1 MARTK
6 DQSFVNRYLNQY
18 QQNQKSAVSAG
29 HQAASNAASSGVQQ
43 MNATGNIEL
52 PSLYDPTEDLYGFVL
67 DQQQAQIKAQQAAAK
82 AAQKAAKEAENARE
96 QMIKDNIQNMRDVA
110 KMNRDKKKRVQK
122 IADNMASSETAT
134 LANAKKKTGI
144 LPNVLPGLTEAS
156 PYVSP
161 YDSLG
166 RPNLIGDGK
175 FVPVLQRTNESTMN
189 YTGVPARSVSKTAAV
204 QEWESPY
211 AGMTTKEKLAMREM
225 LEDAASR
232 GTEAEKLQAQKELDA
247 VEMALDNDPAY
258 IREERGKISATPEKE
273 RVEKY
278 LDPSHE
284 LTKLEEEDARSIIK
298 KYRKEVKD
306 TLGWFGLSDATEE
319 ERKRMF
325 ELSSLADN
333 LETRVSDAQAFS
345 SNAFFAIPGAEAAVD
360 TVARMHK
367 GDEYDADKDS
377 VQAFLDPI
385 RNQSPIASTAGSV
398 GGTLASYA
406 AGSQLVGAIPGVGA
420 GLQSAGQAIG
430 GTRAAQLA
438 SKVPV
443 LGKAF
448 TPEAITGILGDQLV
462 DTVLDTGAG
471 AVSSVMQGDKS
482 GAEIAADAA
491 KNFGTNL
498 AFNIGS
504 AAVLG
509 TAGDV
514 LNRWKANRA
523 VPSLE
528 DDAANQAVNMGA
540 GYEPPPSL
548 YDYADNAA
556 KAVDNSSSFSL
567 DGYIDGVPGAAS
579 DVPLPSLENAAQAA
593 QSSADDVVSA
603 WRSGTLTNAQLETL
617 KPGGVNRAAFE
628 QATGMKLPDTSSETR
643 KFLRSIDNQQAQVY
657 DEVNNMVQGGA
668 LNERTGKNAVRGMA
682 EDAEWS
688 GSGYGN
694 GDVQGR
700 VPAGGNPVLRQFL
713 TPDNAREGVFI
724 DDFGRS
730 FEGIEPGGTE
740 KRPLDVFGGG
750 RNAGGNQR
758 VFRQPVINETSKA
771 AYSRAGATTQ
781 DLVDSTN
788 SPEFFSSQLNKAIQQ
803 NKNGL
808 MVSPKTPQELAD
820 SGAITFMSR
829 DGLCGAAVTADGDIE
844 AVFRIPGGEGR
855 RLSYQML
862 ITAIDNGGNK
872 LDCYGRD
879 LVKNYNMVGF
889 EPVARVPWNPEYAPD
904 GWTYGPK
911 DVYVMKLSDGLSAD
925 AVASRLG
932 LSEAEGGFH
941 IWSKAELDTLPT
953 MDYDQALAYR
963 DSLIAADKQSAR
975 AAQSGI
981 AEAFGA
987 APPSLYDGLPESIG
1001 AMRHNPRSY
1010 AGMQAEYGTIA
1021 PGENAARVV
1030 DVPISTDGTDRVSA
1044 SARTFMEAP
1053 QTTDELVGMF
1063 EKGVEDGLFSHDVKR
1078 DADSLAKAV
1087 SAVEQ
1092 DGYQKTLEYWK
1103 GLIRDG
1109 STLNKEQIVQGQ
1121 LLYTLAAKNGDTA
1134 TAMELAGDLARIA
1147 TESGQNLQAQRLL
1160 KRMTPEGKLYYA
1172 QQTVESFNRQLK
1184 QQLGDGFQDIKI
1196 PEELARPLMEAKDAK
1211 AQNDAMQN
1219 IYQYV
1224 ADQLPTDWGTRWN
1237 AWRYLAM
1244 LSNPATHVRNV
1255 LSNAVN
1261 VPARKFKNILGAGIE
1276 RLTLEEG
1283 QRTKSIIN
1291 PLSASDRSL
1300 VKFAKNDIENV
1311 MPQLTGAQKY
1321 SDRSAIKQMVD
1332 PFKVNGTWGKNA
1344 DSGILAK
1351 GARRAADAVSGG
1363 LSSAYKFNS
1372 WALGAEDMLFKKG
1385 AYVDSLSQYL
1395 KANGIDPA
1403 KATQKQ
1409 LDAAREYAV
1418 EEALRATYTEFNS
1431 LAQAIGKLER
1441 TNLGTKV
1448 FIGGTVPFKST
1459 PLNIIRRGVRYSPV
1473 GFMESVTNGVRRLRA
1488 GEINANQ
1495 LIDNISQGLSGTA
1508 IFGLG
1513 MWLGANGIING
1524 ISPENKKEQSLKSSQ
1539 GWQNYS
1545 INLPGGG
1552 TYTIDW
1558 GGPSVMAILAGVET
1572 AKAFEKDGYGVN
1584 EALTALGNITEPMFD
1599 TTMLDGVN
1607 SAIQSATY
1615 AGSNP
1620 VTALASQAASNF
1632 VTQAI
1637 PSLSG
1642 VVARAYDPIR
1652 RTTYSDKEGAS
1663 GAFDEGKQRIM
1674 NKVPGLSESNQP
1686 YIDVWGRE
1694 QENPGGSIAGRLAY
1708 GLLSPGYYSPDRS
1721 TIADGMVEDLYE
1733 ATGDS
1738 GTLPGLFNSSV
1749 TVDGEK
1755 IKLSPENYTL
1765 AKQTK
1770 GQASLQMVE
1779 SLYDYPQYNAMDA
1792 EVQADVVKGVYHL
1805 ANDVAKYQVI
1815 PSLYDDLV
1823 SEVESGDASKS
1834 EMLAAMYFTGGAEQ
1848 VIPYLVADELTSDV
1862 RADKNAKGNSIPG
1875 SREKNFIETLLQYGY
1890 TSEEAEYLYQLLK

>member
-1 MARTK
+1 
-6 DQSFVNRYLNQY
+6 
-18 QQNQKSAVSAG
+18 
-29 HQAASNAASSGVQQ
+29 
-43 MNATGNIEL
+43 
-52 PSLYDPTEDLYGFVL
+52 
-67 DQQQAQIKAQQAAAK
+67 
-82 AAQKAAKEAENARE
+82 
-96 QMIKDNIQNMRDVA
+96 
-110 KMNRDKKKRVQK
+110 
-122 IADNMASSETAT
+122 
-134 LANAKKKTGI
+134 
-144 LPNVLPGLTEAS
+144 
-156 PYVSP
+156 
-161 YDSLG
+161 
-166 RPNLIGDGK
+166 
-175 FVPVLQRTNESTMN
+175 
-189 YTGVPARSVSKTAAV
+189 
-204 QEWESPY
+204 
-211 AGMTTKEKLAMREM
+211 
-225 LEDAASR
+225 
-232 GTEAEKLQAQKELDA
+232 
-247 VEMALDNDPAY
+247 
-258 IREERGKISATPEKE
+258 
-273 RVEKY
+273 
-278 LDPSHE
+278 
-284 LTKLEEEDARSIIK
+284 
-298 KYRKEVKD
+298 
-306 TLGWFGLSDATEE
+306 
-319 ERKRMF
+319 
-325 ELSSLADN
+325 
-333 LETRVSDAQAFS
+333 
-345 SNAFFAIPGAEAAVD
+345 
-360 TVARMHK
+360 
-367 GDEYDADKDS
+367 
-377 VQAFLDPI
+377 
-385 RNQSPIASTAGSV
+385 
-398 GGTLASYA
+398 
-406 AGSQLVGAIPGVGA
+406 
-420 GLQSAGQAIG
+420 
-430 GTRAAQLA
+430 
-438 SKVPV
+438 
-443 LGKAF
+443 
-448 TPEAITGILGDQLV
+448 
-462 DTVLDTGAG
+462 
-471 AVSSVMQGDKS
+471 
-482 GAEIAADAA
+482 
-491 KNFGTNL
+491 
-498 AFNIGS
+498 
-504 AAVLG
+504 
-509 TAGDV
+509 
-514 LNRWKANRA
+514 
-523 VPSLE
+523 
-528 DDAANQAVNMGA
+528 
-540 GYEPPPSL
+540 
-548 YDYADNAA
+548 
-556 KAVDNSSSFSL
+556 
-567 DGYIDGVPGAAS
+567 
-579 DVPLPSLENAAQAA
+579 
-593 QSSADDVVSA
+593 
-603 WRSGTLTNAQLETL
+603 
-617 KPGGVNRAAFE
+617 
-628 QATGMKLPDTSSETR
+628 MKLPDTSSETR

-657 DEVNNMVQGGA
+657 DEINNMAQGGA
-668 LNERTGKNAVRGMA
+668 LNVGERDSVLAGRPGIRDSYQDVAIGGAQSRGNSDVPERTG
-682 EDAEWS
+682 
-688 GSGYGN
+688 
-694 GDVQGR
+694 
-700 VPAGGNPVLRQFL
+700 L
-713 TPDNAREGVFI
+713 TFSAREKLNQAGITDFGMTETRDHQSFI
-724 DDFGRS
+724 DAL
-730 FEGIEPGGTE
+730 E
-740 KRPLDVFGGG
+740 
-750 RNAGGNQR
+750 AA
-758 VFRQPVINETSKA
+758 KA
-771 AYSRAGATTQ
+771 S
-781 DLVDSTN
+781 
-788 SPEFFSSQLNKAIQQ
+788 
-803 NKNGL
+803 NKNGAS
-808 MVSPKTPQELAD
+808 VDSKTLDELQ
-820 SGAITFMSR
+820 GAVAFMSK
-829 DGLCGAAVTADGDIE
+829 DGMAGGAVEANGNIT
-844 AVFRIPGGEGR
+844 AVFKNANSKGKHAGIDIAFQAVAHGGDR
-855 RLSYQML
+855 
-862 ITAIDNGGNK
+862 
-872 LDCYGRD
+872 LDCYGSF
-879 LVKNYNMVGF
+879 LANTYSQAGF
-889 EPVARVPWNPEYAPD
+889 EPVAKVSYAWGINPAMDAQVERQMAEGIITKPPD
-904 GWTYGPK
+904 IYF
-911 DVYVMKLSDGLSAD
+911 MKLRDGATAESAAD
-925 AVASRLG
+925 DLAARASKWY
-932 LSEAEGGFH
+932 SQE
-941 IWSKAELDTLPT
+941 ELDALPT

-963 DSLIAADKQSAR
+963 DSLIEADKQSAR

-987 APPSLYDGLPESIG
+987 APPSLSDGLPESIG
-1001 AMRHNPRSY
+1001 AMHHNPRSY
-1010 AGMQAEYGTIA
+1010 AGMQVEYGTIA

-1030 DVPISTDGTDRVSA
+1030 DVPISTNGTDRVSA

-1078 DADSLAKAV
+1078 DADSLARAV
-1087 SAVEQ
+1087 SKVEQ

-1103 GLIRDG
+1103 GLMRDG
-1109 STLNKEQIVQGQ
+1109 ASLNKEQIVQGQ

-1134 TAMELAGDLARIA
+1134 TAMDLAGDLARIA
-1147 TESGQNLQAQRLL
+1147 TEAGQNLQAQRLL

-1172 QQTVESFNRQLK
+1172 RQTVDSFNRQLK

-1300 VKFAKNDIENV
+1300 VEFAKNDIENV

-1321 SDRSAIKQMVD
+1321 SDRSAIKQMID

-1473 GFMESVTNGVRRLRA
+1473 GLMESVTNGVRRLRA

-1495 LIDNISQGLSGTA
+1495 FIDNISQGLSGTA

-1572 AKAFEKDGYGVN
+1572 AKAFEQDGYGIN

-1663 GAFDEGKQRIM
+1663 GAIDESKQRIM
-1674 NKVPGLSESNQP
+1674 NKVPGASTGNQP

-1694 QENPGGSIAGRLAY
+1694 QENPGGSFVGRLAY

-1721 TIADGMVEDLYE
+1721 TVADDVVDGLYE

-1738 GTLPGLFNSSV
+1738 GTLPGSFNSSV

-1770 GQASLQMVE
+1770 GQASQQMIE

-1792 EVQADVVKGVYHL
+1792 EVQADVVKGVYDL

-1823 SEVESGDASKS
+1823 SEIESVGASKS

-1848 VIPYLVADELTSDV
+1848 VIPYLVADELTSNV

-1875 SREKNFIETLLQYGY
+1875 SREKNFIETLMQNGY
-1890 TSEEAEYLYQLLK
+1890 TRGDAEALYQLLK

>member
-29 HQAASNAASSGVQQ
+29 QQAASNAASSGVQQ
-43 MNATGNIEL
+43 MNATGNIKL

-67 DQQQAQIKAQQAAAK
+67 DQQEAQLKAQQAAAK

-134 LANAKKKTGI
+134 LASAKKKTGI

-175 FVPVLQRTNESTMN
+175 FVPVLQKVEGRTME
-189 YTGVPARSVSKTAAV
+189 YTGVPARSLAKTAAV
-204 QEWESPY
+204 ERAASAY
-211 AGMTTKEKLAMREM
+211 DAMTASEKLAAAQNLSAQSQVLQNQIDA
-225 LEDAASR
+225 LEGQKIEPKMGAGAYDEEAYAIVQKNRQIVEQQEALEAQRKQVNDQISEVSDALWNDSEYAASIQ
-232 GTEAEKLQAQKELDA
+232 TEIDA
-247 VEMALDNDPAY
+247 
-258 IREERGKISATPEKE
+258 KPESQRIE
-273 RVEKY
+273 QY
-278 LDPSHE
+278 LDPSY
-284 LTKLEEEDARSIIK
+284 KLNRMEEKDAKEIADRLIK
-298 KYRKEVKD
+298 EAYDLPRNATQEQ
-306 TLGWFGLSDATEE
+306 LSDAFDKEILG
-319 ERKRMF
+319 KR
-325 ELSSLADN
+325 LIDK
-333 LETRVSDAQAFS
+333 T
-345 SNAFFAIPGAEAAVD
+345 SNAAAVSAGVASAIPFAEEADRAL
-360 TVARMHK
+360 TNWML
-367 GDEYDADKDS
+367 GEDADKYS
-377 VQAFLDPI
+377 SELPSLGNFIKGAKT
-385 RNQSPIASTAGSV
+385 QSPIAYTAGNVGGNLALYSV
-398 GGTLASYA
+398 GSSA
-406 AGSQLVGAIPGVGA
+406 ARSIPA
-420 GLQSAGQAIG
+420 LQRVGQAAAA
-430 GTRAAQLA
+430 TPAAQALQ
-438 SKVPV
+438 KVPV
-443 LGKAF
+443 LGRLGTAD
-448 TPEAITGILGDQLV
+448 AITGIYGDTLV
-462 DTVLDTGAG
+462 DLALDTVPNLGNDIA
-471 AVSSVMQGDKS
+471 AYNRQRELIDQGR
-482 GAEIAADAA
+482 AEGKTLDDMIPVLEEYQGEYLTPGGIAADTL
-491 KNFGTNL
+491 KGIGTNL
-498 AFNIGS
+498 AFNLGGELVPELLKVGGQKLRNEFASIPSLDDGAQT
-504 AAVLG
+504 AARVVG
-509 TAGDV
+509 NTD
-514 LNRWKANRA
+514 
-523 VPSLE
+523 VPSI
-528 DDAANQAVNMGA
+528 DDTAQAVRG
-540 GYEPPPSL
+540 G
-548 YDYADNAA
+548 
-556 KAVDNSSSFSL
+556 
-567 DGYIDGVPGAAS
+567 I
-579 DVPLPSLENAAQAA
+579 
-593 QSSADDVVSA
+593 DDVVSA

-628 QATGMKLPDTSSETR
+628 QATGVKLPDTSSDTR

-668 LNERTGKNAVRGMA
+668 LNERTGENAVRGMA
-682 EDAEWS
+682 EDALPVGQGMGTADGGRGKAS
-688 GSGYGN
+688 G
-694 GDVQGR
+694 GDS
-700 VPAGGNPVLRQFL
+700 VLRQFL
-713 TPDNAREGVFI
+713 TPSENINAAVER
-724 DDFGRS
+724 
-730 FEGIEPGGTE
+730 T
-740 KRPLDVFGGG
+740 
-750 RNAGGNQR
+750 
-758 VFRQPVINETSKA
+758 
-771 AYSRAGATTQ
+771 GATPLE
-781 DLVDSTN
+781 LVDTTGN
-788 SPEFFSSQLNKAIQQ
+788 PQFFSFALEQARQTNP
-803 NKNGL
+803 NGL
-808 MVSPKTPQELAD
+808 MVSGKTVEEL
-820 SGAITFMSR
+820 SQPGTVTFMSK
-829 DGLCGAAVTADGDIE
+829 DGLAGALVTADGDIE
-844 AVFRIPGGEGR
+844 AVFKNPRSSARGAGSSLLMSSIN
-855 RLSYQML
+855 
-862 ITAIDNGGNK
+862 NGGNK
-872 LDCYGRD
+872 LDCYGD
-879 LVKNYNMVGF
+879 GLVNLYAKHGF

-911 DVYVMKLSDGLSAD
+911 DVYVMKLAGGLDADG
-925 AVASRLG
+925 VAARLG
-932 LSEAEGGFH
+932 LSESDGGFH
-941 IWSKAELDTLPT
+941 RWTQEELNALPT

-963 DSLIAADKQSAR
+963 DSLIEADKQSAR

-981 AEAFGA
+981 AESFGA
-987 APPSLYDGLPESIG
+987 ASPSLSDGLPESIG
-1001 AMRHNPRSY
+1001 AMHHNPRSY
-1010 AGMQAEYGTIA
+1010 AGMQVEYGTIA

-1078 DADSLAKAV
+1078 DADSLARAV

-1092 DGYQKTLEYWK
+1092 DGYQNILTSWK
-1103 GLIRDG
+1103 NLMRTGAP
-1109 STLNKEQIVQGQ
+1109 LNKEQIVQGQ

-1172 QQTVESFNRQLK
+1172 QQTVDSFNRQLK

-1224 ADQLPTDWGTRWN
+1224 ADQLPADWGTRWN

-1255 LSNAVN
+1255 LSNVVN

-1300 VKFAKNDIENV
+1300 VEFAKNDIENV

-1344 DSGILAK
+1344 DSNILAK
-1351 GARRAADAVSGG
+1351 GARSAADAVSGS

-1431 LAQAIGKLER
+1431 MAQALGKVER
-1441 TNLGTKV
+1441 KNLVTKV
-1448 FIGGTVPFKST
+1448 FFGGVVPFKST
-1459 PLNIIRRGVRYSPV
+1459 PFNIIRRGVRYSPV
-1473 GFMESVTNGVRRLRA
+1473 GLMESVTNGVRMLRA

-1495 LIDNISQGLSGTA
+1495 FIDNISQGLSGTA

-1572 AKAFEKDGYGVN
+1572 AKAFEKDGYDFN
-1584 EALTALGNITEPMFD
+1584 EVLTALGNITEPMFD

-1620 VTALASQAASNF
+1620 VTALVSQAASNF
-1632 VTQAI
+1632 VTQAV

-1642 VVARAYDPIR
+1642 VVARAYDPVR
-1652 RTTYSDKEGAS
+1652 RTAYSDQEGAFGTIVES
-1663 GAFDEGKQRIM
+1663 KQRIM

-1694 QENPGGSIAGRLAY
+1694 QENPGGSFVGRLAY
-1708 GLLSPGYYSPDRS
+1708 GLLSPGHYSPDRS
-1721 TIADGMVEDLYE
+1721 TIADSVVEGLYE
-1733 ATGDS
+1733 TTGDS
-1738 GTLPGLFNSSV
+1738 GTLPGSFNSSV

-1770 GQASLQMVE
+1770 GQASKQMIE
-1779 SLYDYPQYNAMDA
+1779 SLYEYPRYNAMDA
-1792 EVQADVVKGVYHL
+1792 EMQADVVKGVYDL

-1815 PSLYDDLV
+1815 PSLYDGLV
-1823 SEVESGDASKS
+1823 SEIESGDASKS
-1834 EMLAAMYFTGGAEQ
+1834 ETLAAMYLTGGAEQ

-1875 SREKNFIETLLQYGY
+1875 SREKNFIETLMQNGY
-1890 TSEEAEYLYQLLK
+1890 TRGDAEALYQMLK

>member
-29 HQAASNAASSGVQQ
+29 QQAASNAASNGVQQ
-43 MNATGNIEL
+43 MNATGSIKL
-52 PSLYDPTEDLYGFVL
+52 PSLYDPTEELYGLVL
-67 DQQQAQIKAQQAAAK
+67 DQQKAQIKAQQEAAK

-134 LANAKKKTGI
+134 LASAKKKTGI

-232 GTEAEKLQAQKELDA
+232 GTEAEKLQVQKSLAQLEQDLSADEGYLRLKQKEI
-247 VEMALDNDPAY
+247 N
-258 IREERGKISATPEKE
+258 STPVGE
-273 RVEKY
+273 RVAKY
-278 LDPSHE
+278 S
-284 LTKLEEEDARSIIK
+284 AQG
-298 KYRKEVKD
+298 YQ
-306 TLGWFGLSDATEE
+306 
-319 ERKRMF
+319 M
-325 ELSSLADN
+325 DN
-333 LETRVSDAQAFS
+333 LEEKDAKKIVSEYAENHPGALWEEYATANPITAEKVMNGDVGPLTFGLFGGKYKGQDVEEIYADYKKMSDAEKEEARNVSLLGVKAENGGAIEAGALSALPAFDT
-345 SNAFFAIPGAEAAVD
+345 AADYAVRNTQEYLGLGD
-360 TVARMHK
+360 GLNPSDYMDAAR
-367 GDEYDADKDS
+367 D
-377 VQAFLDPI
+377 
-385 RNQSPIASTAGSV
+385 QSPVAYAAGNI

-420 GLQSAGQAIG
+420 GLQSAGKAIG

-448 TPEAITGILGDQLV
+448 TPESITGILGDQLV
-462 DTVLDTGAG
+462 DAVLDTGAG
-471 AVSSVMQGDKS
+471 AASSIAQGDKS

-514 LNRWKANRA
+514 LNRWKASRA
-523 VPSLE
+523 VPSLD
-528 DDAANQAVNMGA
+528 DDAVNQTVNMGA
-540 GYEPPPSL
+540 AYKPVPSL
-548 YDYADNAA
+548 DDTAQYAEAA
-556 KAVDNSSSFSL
+556 AN
-567 DGYIDGVPGAAS
+567 
-579 DVPLPSLENAAQAA
+579 DVPIPSLENAAQAA
-593 QSSADDVVSA
+593 QSGADDVVNA

-628 QATGMKLPDTSSETR
+628 QATGVKLPDTSSDTR

-657 DEVNNMVQGGA
+657 DEINNMAQGGA
-668 LNERTGKNAVRGMA
+668 LNVGERDSVLAGRPGIRDSYQDVAIGGAQSRGNSDVPERTG
-682 EDAEWS
+682 
-688 GSGYGN
+688 
-694 GDVQGR
+694 
-700 VPAGGNPVLRQFL
+700 L
-713 TPDNAREGVFI
+713 TFSAREKLNQAGITDFGMTETRDHQSFI
-724 DDFGRS
+724 DAL
-730 FEGIEPGGTE
+730 E
-740 KRPLDVFGGG
+740 
-750 RNAGGNQR
+750 AA
-758 VFRQPVINETSKA
+758 KA
-771 AYSRAGATTQ
+771 S
-781 DLVDSTN
+781 
-788 SPEFFSSQLNKAIQQ
+788 
-803 NKNGL
+803 NKNGAS
-808 MVSPKTPQELAD
+808 VDSKTLDELQ
-820 SGAITFMSR
+820 GAVAFMSK
-829 DGLCGAAVTADGDIE
+829 DGMAGGAVEANGNIT
-844 AVFRIPGGEGR
+844 AVFKNANSKGKHAGIDIAFQAVAHGGDR
-855 RLSYQML
+855 
-862 ITAIDNGGNK
+862 
-872 LDCYGRD
+872 LDCYGSF
-879 LVKNYNMVGF
+879 LANTYSQAGF
-889 EPVARVPWNPEYAPD
+889 EPVAKVSYAWGINPAMDAQVERQMAEGIITKPPD
-904 GWTYGPK
+904 IYF
-911 DVYVMKLSDGLSAD
+911 MKLRDGATAESAAD
-925 AVASRLG
+925 DLAARASKWY
-932 LSEAEGGFH
+932 SQE
-941 IWSKAELDTLPT
+941 ELDALPT

-987 APPSLYDGLPESIG
+987 VSPSLSDGLPESIG

-1010 AGMQAEYGTIA
+1010 AGMQVEYGTIA

-1030 DVPISTDGTDRVSA
+1030 DVPISTNGTDRVSA

-1078 DADSLAKAV
+1078 DADSLARAV
-1087 SAVEQ
+1087 SKVEQ

-1103 GLIRDG
+1103 GLMRDG
-1109 STLNKEQIVQGQ
+1109 ASLNKEQIVQGQ

-1134 TAMELAGDLARIA
+1134 TAMDLAGDLARIA

-1172 QQTVESFNRQLK
+1172 QQTVDSFNRQLK

-1291 PLSASDRSL
+1291 PLSASDRDL

-1321 SDRSAIKQMVD
+1321 SDRSAIKQMID

-1372 WALGAEDMLFKKG
+1372 WALGAEDMLFKRS
-1385 AYVDSLSQYL
+1385 AYVDSLAGYL
-1395 KANGIDPA
+1395 KAHNIDPA

-1473 GFMESVTNGVRRLRA
+1473 GLMESVTNGVRRLRA

-1495 LIDNISQGLSGTA
+1495 FIDNISQGLSGTA

-1572 AKAFEKDGYGVN
+1572 AKAFEQDGYGIN

-1663 GAFDEGKQRIM
+1663 GAIDESKQRIM

-1694 QENPGGSIAGRLAY
+1694 QENPGGSFVGRLAY
-1708 GLLSPGYYSPDRS
+1708 GLLSHGYYSPDRS
-1721 TIADGMVEDLYE
+1721 TVADDVVDGLYE

-1738 GTLPGLFNSSV
+1738 GTLPGSFNSSV

-1770 GQASLQMVE
+1770 GQASQQMIE

-1792 EVQADVVKGVYHL
+1792 EVQADVVKGVYDL

-1823 SEVESGDASKS
+1823 SEIESGGASKS

-1848 VIPYLVADELTSDV
+1848 VIPYLVADELTSNV

-1875 SREKNFIETLLQYGY
+1875 SREKNFIETLMQNGY
-1890 TSEEAEYLYQLLK
+1890 TRGDAEALYQLLK

>member
-1 MARTK
+1 MART
-6 DQSFVNRYLNQY
+6 DQQAFLDAYLGGGISANRSKV
-18 QQNQKSAVSAG
+18 KSAGSTGAAAMKAG
-29 HQAASNAASSGVQQ
+29 ANTS
-43 MNATGNIEL
+43 L
-52 PSLYDPTEDLYGFVL
+52 PSLYDFTDDAAQVGMAYVEAAQK
-67 DQQQAQIKAQQAAAK
+67 QQEAAAK
-82 AAQKAAKEAENARE
+82 AAQQAAKEAENASE

-134 LANAKKKTGI
+134 LASAKKKTGI

-232 GTEAEKLQAQKELDA
+232 GTEAEKLQVQKSLAQLEQDLSADEGYLSLKQKEI
-247 VEMALDNDPAY
+247 N
-258 IREERGKISATPEKE
+258 STPVGE
-273 RVEKY
+273 RVAKY
-278 LDPSHE
+278 S
-284 LTKLEEEDARSIIK
+284 AQG
-298 KYRKEVKD
+298 YQ
-306 TLGWFGLSDATEE
+306 
-319 ERKRMF
+319 M
-325 ELSSLADN
+325 DN
-333 LETRVSDAQAFS
+333 LEEKDAKKIVSEYAENHPGALWEEYATANPITAERVMNGDVGPLTFGLFGGKYKGQDVEEIYADYKKMSDAEKEEARNVSLLGVKVENGGAIEAGALSALPAFDT
-345 SNAFFAIPGAEAAVD
+345 AADYAVRN
-360 TVARMHK
+360 TQEYLGL
-367 GDEYDADKDS
+367 GDGLNPSDYMDAVRD
-377 VQAFLDPI
+377 
-385 RNQSPIASTAGSV
+385 QSPVAYAAGNI

-438 SKVPV
+438 SKAPV
-443 LGKAF
+443 IGKAF

-471 AVSSVMQGDKS
+471 AASSIAQGDKS

-556 KAVDNSSSFSL
+556 KAVDNNSSFSL
-567 DGYIDGVPGAAS
+567 DGYIDGVPGAAN
-579 DVPLPSLENAAQAA
+579 DVPLPSLENAVQAA
-593 QSSADDVVSA
+593 QGGADDVVNA

-628 QATGMKLPDTSSETR
+628 QATGVKLPDTSSETR
-643 KFLRSIDNQQAQVY
+643 RVLRGVSPEQTKIGTVDNLSGFADVVDDVFNGKASFNKTIVIGQTPDVYQSLGASPLNITIEPSTLYKIAYPEGYLNGKHNLGIPALKMLPVQIDNPVAILKSKTQP
-657 DEVNNMVQGGA
+657 NSFII
-668 LNERTGKNAVRGMA
+668 LT
-682 EDAEWS
+682 EWV
-688 GSGYGN
+688 
-694 GDVQGR
+694 DTQGR
-700 VPAGGNPVLRQFL
+700 
-713 TPDNAREGVFI
+713 
-724 DDFGRS
+724 
-730 FEGIEPGGTE
+730 
-740 KRPLDVFGGG
+740 
-750 RNAGGNQR
+750 
-758 VFRQPVINETSKA
+758 PVIIPLHL
-771 AYSRAGATTQ
+771 
-781 DLVDSTN
+781 D
-788 SPEFFSSQLNKAIQQ
+788 
-803 NKNGL
+803 KNG
-808 MVSPKTPQELAD
+808 
-820 SGAITFMSR
+820 AIS
-829 DGLCGAAVTADGDIE
+829 VE
-844 AVFRIPGGEGR
+844 
-855 RLSYQML
+855 
-862 ITAIDNGGNK
+862 NK
-872 LDCYGRD
+872 
-879 LVKNYNMVGF
+879 
-889 EPVARVPWNPEYAPD
+889 
-904 GWTYGPK
+904 
-911 DVYVMKLSDGLSAD
+911 
-925 AVASRLG
+925 VASAYGHNHVSSLLGENNQNVLWTKGNEDIDQLLSHRLQ
-932 LSEAEGGFH
+932 LPQAVVD
-941 IWSKAELDTLPT
+941 DTLVSNYSIPT
-953 MDYDQALAYR
+953 LERNVNAQQIP
-963 DSLIAADKQSAR
+963 SLEPDMSAGTV
-975 AAQSGI
+975 AGN
-981 AEAFGA
+981 

-1010 AGMQAEYGTIA
+1010 AGMQVEYGTIA

-1087 SAVEQ
+1087 SAIEQ
-1092 DGYQKTLEYWK
+1092 DGYQNILTSWK
-1103 GLIRDG
+1103 NLMRTGA
-1109 STLNKEQIVQGQ
+1109 SLNKEQIVQGQ

-1147 TESGQNLQAQRLL
+1147 TEAGQNLQAQRLL

-1172 QQTVESFNRQLK
+1172 QQTVDSFNRQLK

-1196 PEELARPLMEAKDAK
+1196 PEELVRPLMEATDAK

-1291 PLSASDRSL
+1291 PLSASDRDL

-1363 LSSAYKFNS
+1363 LSSVYKFNS

-1473 GFMESVTNGVRRLRA
+1473 GLMESVTNGVRRLRA

-1495 LIDNISQGLSGTA
+1495 FIDNISQGLSGTA
-1508 IFGLG
+1508 ILGLG

-1572 AKAFEKDGYGVN
+1572 AKAFEQDGYGIN

-1663 GAFDEGKQRIM
+1663 GAIDESKQRIM
-1674 NKVPGLSESNQP
+1674 NKVPGASTGNQP

-1694 QENPGGSIAGRLAY
+1694 QENPGGSFVGRLAY

-1721 TIADGMVEDLYE
+1721 TVADDVVEGLYE

-1738 GTLPGLFNSSV
+1738 GTLPGSFNSSV

-1770 GQASLQMVE
+1770 GKASQQMIE

-1792 EVQADVVKGVYHL
+1792 EVQADVVKGVYDL
-1805 ANDVAKYQVI
+1805 ANDVAKYQAI
-1815 PSLYDDLV
+1815 PSLYDELV
-1823 SEVESGDASKS
+1823 SDIESGDASKS

-1862 RADKNAKGNSIPG
+1862 RADKNTKGNSIPG
-1875 SREKNFIETLLQYGY
+1875 SREKNFIETLMQNGY
-1890 TSEEAEYLYQLLK
+1890 TRGDAEALYQLLK

>member
-29 HQAASNAASSGVQQ
+29 QQAASNAASSGVQQ

-67 DQQQAQIKAQQAAAK
+67 DQQEAQLKAQQAAAK
-82 AAQKAAKEAENARE
+82 AAQQAQEKAQKEAQERAKEA
-96 QMIKDNIQNMRDVA
+96 
-110 KMNRDKKKRVQK
+110 
-122 IADNMASSETAT
+122 ASESSAASTASNP
-134 LANAKKKTGI
+134 LANRLSQTRAQSKVAEEKQPKK
-144 LPNVLPGLTEAS
+144 GLFST
-156 PYVSP
+156 
-161 YDSLG
+161 
-166 RPNLIGDGK
+166 IGDWVSEGLSALSGGNK
-175 FVPVLQRTNESTMN
+175 DAENKASTSGSA
-189 YTGVPARSVSKTAAV
+189 GVPARSLAKTAAV
-204 QEWESPY
+204 ERPASAY
-211 AGMTTKEKLAMREM
+211 DAMTVTEKLTAAQQLFDQVQALQSQIDALERQKVEPKTGAGAYDEEAYSIIQKNRQIVEQQDALEARRKQLNDQLSDVDDALWADPEYINAMQAEITSKS
-225 LEDAASR
+225 EDER
-232 GTEAEKLQAQKELDA
+232 IAQ
-247 VEMALDNDPAY
+247 
-258 IREERGKISATPEKE
+258 
-273 RVEKY
+273 Y
-278 LDPSHE
+278 LDPSYK
-284 LTKLEEEDARSIIK
+284 LNKLEEEDAKEIASALVDRSNSIG
-298 KYRKEVKD
+298 RKNADMDARQEAQDLFD
-306 TLGWFGLSDATEE
+306 TAQRLYSKTSNAQAVAAGVLDAIPFFREATDALSGKINEQLYPGE
-319 ERKRMF
+319 ERPSAGDSF
-325 ELSSLADN
+325 QN
-333 LETRVSDAQAFS
+333 LQT
-345 SNAFFAIPGAEAAVD
+345 
-360 TVARMHK
+360 
-367 GDEYDADKDS
+367 
-377 VQAFLDPI
+377 
-385 RNQSPIASTAGSV
+385 QSPVAYAGGNI
-398 GGTLASYA
+398 GGNLALYA
-406 AGSQLVGAIPGVGA
+406 AGSAAARSIPALQRVGEAAAATPA
-420 GLQSAGQAIG
+420 AQAI
-430 GTRAAQLA
+430 Q
-438 SKVPV
+438 KIPV
-443 LGKAF
+443 LGRLGTAD
-448 TPEAITGILGDQLV
+448 AITGIYGDTLV
-462 DTVLDTGAG
+462 DLALDTVPRLGNDILAYNQQQDVINQGLSAG
-471 AVSSVMQGDKS
+471 KTMDEIIPSLEEYQGEYLTP
-482 GAEIAADAA
+482 GGIAADTL
-491 KNFGTNL
+491 KGIGTNL
-498 AFNIGS
+498 AFN
-504 AAVLG
+504 LG
-509 TAGDV
+509 GELVPELLKAGGRN
-514 LNRWKANRA
+514 LQQAL
-523 VPSLE
+523 VPSL
-528 DDAANQAVNMGA
+528 DAGADAARIAQG
-540 GYEPPPSL
+540 S
-548 YDYADNAA
+548 
-556 KAVDNSSSFSL
+556 VD
-567 DGYIDGVPGAAS
+567 
-579 DVPLPSLENAAQAA
+579 EAAQAA
-593 QSSADDVVSA
+593 YNEVTNGGVYNGSQAVDDARRAVASNPANGAGSGGNGGQSQFGGANGAGPDFRPGEAGAFAPGDIPPERVTNPDLETAFDLTSAERAAAANSGKDLRSSTTRNIKALYDDFDSGRISSAD
-603 WRSGTLTNAQLETL
+603 
-617 KPGGVNRAAFE
+617 F
-628 QATGMKLPDTSSETR
+628 
-643 KFLRSIDNQQAQVY
+643 
-657 DEVNNMVQGGA
+657 
-668 LNERTGKNAVRGMA
+668 
-682 EDAEWS
+682 
-688 GSGYGN
+688 
-694 GDVQGR
+694 
-700 VPAGGNPVLRQFL
+700 
-713 TPDNAREGVFI
+713 
-724 DDFGRS
+724 
-730 FEGIEPGGTE
+730 
-740 KRPLDVFGGG
+740 
-750 RNAGGNQR
+750 
-758 VFRQPVINETSKA
+758 
-771 AYSRAGATTQ
+771 
-781 DLVDSTN
+781 
-788 SPEFFSSQLNKAIQQ
+788 
-803 NKNGL
+803 
-808 MVSPKTPQELAD
+808 
-820 SGAITFMSR
+820 
-829 DGLCGAAVTADGDIE
+829 
-844 AVFRIPGGEGR
+844 
-855 RLSYQML
+855 
-862 ITAIDNGGNK
+862 
-872 LDCYGRD
+872 
-879 LVKNYNMVGF
+879 
-889 EPVARVPWNPEYAPD
+889 
-904 GWTYGPK
+904 
-911 DVYVMKLSDGLSAD
+911 
-925 AVASRLG
+925 
-932 LSEAEGGFH
+932 
-941 IWSKAELDTLPT
+941 
-953 MDYDQALAYR
+953 
-963 DSLIAADKQSAR
+963 SAR
-975 AAQSGI
+975 AREIARAMVNEDDFTFTNMDDALREVRNVAKGQKLYVGDTELNELLSVSGAKSLSDFNRRFGTQLTRDRQYI
-981 AEAFGA
+981 ALDQIDNELYWRYAGGTDTNPAEAFWSVVDGIKGNGA
-987 APPSLYDGLPESIG
+987 KSFDQAGYDEAVDYYRDLIERFDRYQREPGSSGVEYAAYADDIPSLYQPYGANADLSINDLPESMLNDALPSLYDGLPESIG

-1030 DVPISTDGTDRVSA
+1030 DVPISTNGTDRVSA

-1078 DADSLAKAV
+1078 DADSLARAV

-1092 DGYQKTLEYWK
+1092 DGYQNILASWK
-1103 GLIRDG
+1103 NLMRTGAA
-1109 STLNKEQIVQGQ
+1109 LNKEQIVQGQ

-1172 QQTVESFNRQLK
+1172 QQTVDSFNRQLK
-1184 QQLGDGFQDIKI
+1184 QQLGDGFQDIEI
-1196 PEELARPLMEAKDAK
+1196 PEELARTLMDAKDAK

-1291 PLSASDRSL
+1291 PLSASDREL
-1300 VKFAKNDIENV
+1300 VNFAKSDIENV

-1344 DSGILAK
+1344 DSNILAK
-1351 GARRAADAVSGG
+1351 GARNAADAVSGG

-1372 WALGAEDMLFKKG
+1372 WALGAEDMLFKKS

-1409 LDAAREYAV
+1409 LDAARGYAV

-1448 FIGGTVPFKST
+1448 FFGGVVPFKST
-1459 PLNIIRRGVRYSPV
+1459 PFNIIRRGVRYSPV
-1473 GFMESVTNGVRRLRA
+1473 GLIESVTRGVRRLRA

-1495 LIDNISQGLSGTA
+1495 FIDNISQGLSGSA

-1572 AKAFEKDGYGVN
+1572 AKAFEQDGYGIN

-1663 GAFDEGKQRIM
+1663 GAIDESKQRIM

-1694 QENPGGSIAGRLAY
+1694 QENPGGSFVGRLAY
-1708 GLLSPGYYSPDRS
+1708 GLLSLGYYSPDRS
-1721 TIADGMVEDLYE
+1721 TIADSVVESLYE

-1738 GTLPGLFNSSV
+1738 GTLPGSFNSSV

-1770 GQASLQMVE
+1770 GQASKQMIE
-1779 SLYDYPQYNAMDA
+1779 SLYEYPQYNAMDA
-1792 EVQADVVKGVYHL
+1792 EMQADVVKGVYDL

-1815 PSLYDDLV
+1815 PSLYDGLV
-1823 SEVESGDASKS
+1823 SEIESGDASKS
-1834 EMLAAMYFTGGAEQ
+1834 ETLAAMYLTGGAEQ

-1875 SREKNFIETLLQYGY
+1875 SKEKNFIETLMQNGY
-1890 TSEEAEYLYQLLK
+1890 TRGDAEALYQLLK

>member
-1 MARTK
+1 MART
-6 DQSFVNRYLNQY
+6 DQQAFLDAYLGGGISANRSKV
-18 QQNQKSAVSAG
+18 KSAGSTG
-29 HQAASNAASSGVQQ
+29 TAA
-43 MNATGNIEL
+43 MNAGANVSL
-52 PSLYDPTEDLYGFVL
+52 PSLYDFTDDVTQVGMAYVEAAQK
-67 DQQQAQIKAQQAAAK
+67 QQEAAAK
-82 AAQKAAKEAENARE
+82 AAQQAQEKAQKEAQERAKEA
-96 QMIKDNIQNMRDVA
+96 
-110 KMNRDKKKRVQK
+110 
-122 IADNMASSETAT
+122 ASESSAAPTASNP
-134 LANAKKKTGI
+134 LANRLSQTRAQSNVTEEEQPKK
-144 LPNVLPGLTEAS
+144 GLLST
-156 PYVSP
+156 
-161 YDSLG
+161 
-166 RPNLIGDGK
+166 IGDWVSEGLSALSGGNK
-175 FVPVLQRTNESTMN
+175 DAENKASTSGSA
-189 YTGVPARSVSKTAAV
+189 GVPARSLAKTAAV
-204 QEWESPY
+204 ERPASAY
-211 AGMTTKEKLAMREM
+211 DAMTVTEKLTAAQQLSEQVQALQSQIDALERQKVEPKTGAGAYDEEAYSIIHKNRQIVEQQDALEARRKQLNDQLSDVDDALWADPEYINAMQ
-225 LEDAASR
+225 
-232 GTEAEKLQAQKELDA
+232 AEITSKSENERIAQ
-247 VEMALDNDPAY
+247 
-258 IREERGKISATPEKE
+258 
-273 RVEKY
+273 Y
-278 LDPSHE
+278 LDPSYK
-284 LTKLEEEDARSIIK
+284 LNKLEEKDAKEIIK
-298 KYRKEVKD
+298 RYRKEAAD
-306 TLGWFGLSDATEE
+306 TAWWFSGATDEQRRE
-319 ERKRMF
+319 ALDK
-325 ELSSLADN
+325 ELIATD
-333 LETRVSDAQAFS
+333 LETKVSDLYAFESNFAFS
-345 SNAFFAIPGAEAAVD
+345 VPGVEAVTNAVVKA
-360 TVARMHK
+360 HK
-367 GDEYDADKDS
+367 GDDYDPNEDS
-377 VQAFLDPI
+377 VQAFLAPT
-385 RNQSPIASTAGSV
+385 RAQSPIASTAGSV
-398 GGTLASYA
+398 AGNLASYA

-430 GTRAAQLA
+430 GTRAAQFA
-438 SKVPV
+438 SKAPV

-514 LNRWKANRA
+514 LNRWKASRA
-523 VPSLE
+523 VPPLE
-528 DDAANQAVNMGA
+528 DGAVNQAVNMGTA
-540 GYEPPPSL
+540 YKPVTGL
-548 YDYADNAA
+548 DDTAQYAE
-556 KAVDNSSSFSL
+556 
-567 DGYIDGVPGAAS
+567 AS
-579 DVPLPSLENAAQAA
+579 ANDVPIPSLENAAQAA
-593 QSSADDVVSA
+593 QGGADDVVNA

-643 KFLRSIDNQQAQVY
+643 QLLRQP
-657 DEVNNMVQGGA
+657 
-668 LNERTGKNAVRGMA
+668 A
-682 EDAEWS
+682 EIPSLEPDM
-688 GSGYGN
+688 
-694 GDVQGR
+694 
-700 VPAGGNPVLRQFL
+700 PAGTVAAGN
-713 TPDNAREGVFI
+713 
-724 DDFGRS
+724 
-730 FEGIEPGGTE
+730 
-740 KRPLDVFGGG
+740 
-750 RNAGGNQR
+750 
-758 VFRQPVINETSKA
+758 
-771 AYSRAGATTQ
+771 
-781 DLVDSTN
+781 
-788 SPEFFSSQLNKAIQQ
+788 
-803 NKNGL
+803 
-808 MVSPKTPQELAD
+808 
-820 SGAITFMSR
+820 
-829 DGLCGAAVTADGDIE
+829 
-844 AVFRIPGGEGR
+844 
-855 RLSYQML
+855 
-862 ITAIDNGGNK
+862 
-872 LDCYGRD
+872 
-879 LVKNYNMVGF
+879 
-889 EPVARVPWNPEYAPD
+889 
-904 GWTYGPK
+904 
-911 DVYVMKLSDGLSAD
+911 
-925 AVASRLG
+925 
-932 LSEAEGGFH
+932 
-941 IWSKAELDTLPT
+941 
-953 MDYDQALAYR
+953 
-963 DSLIAADKQSAR
+963 
-975 AAQSGI
+975 
-981 AEAFGA
+981 

-1010 AGMQAEYGTIA
+1010 AGMQVEYGTIA

-1030 DVPISTDGTDRVSA
+1030 DVPISTNGTDRVSA

-1078 DADSLAKAV
+1078 DADSLARAV

-1092 DGYQKTLEYWK
+1092 DGYQNILTSWK
-1103 GLIRDG
+1103 NLMRTGA
-1109 STLNKEQIVQGQ
+1109 SLNKEQIVQGQ

-1172 QQTVESFNRQLK
+1172 QQTVDSFNRQLK

-1224 ADQLPTDWGTRWN
+1224 ADQLPADWGTRWN

-1300 VKFAKNDIENV
+1300 VEFANNDIENV

-1344 DSGILAK
+1344 DSNILAK
-1351 GARRAADAVSGG
+1351 GARSAADAVSGG

-1431 LAQAIGKLER
+1431 MAQALGKLER
-1441 TNLGTKV
+1441 KNIVTKV
-1448 FIGGTVPFKST
+1448 FFGGVVPFKST
-1459 PLNIIRRGVRYSPV
+1459 PFNIIRRGIRYSPV
-1473 GFMESVTNGVRRLRA
+1473 GLMESVTNGVRRLRA

-1495 LIDNISQGLSGTA
+1495 FIDNISQGLSGTA

-1572 AKAFEKDGYGVN
+1572 AKAFEKDGYDFN
-1584 EALTALGNITEPMFD
+1584 EVLTALGNITEPMFD

-1607 SAIQSATY
+1607 GAIQSATY

-1620 VTALASQAASNF
+1620 VTALVSQAASNF

-1642 VVARAYDPIR
+1642 VVARAYDPVR
-1652 RTTYSDKEGAS
+1652 RTAYSDQEGAF
-1663 GAFDEGKQRIM
+1663 GTIDESKQRIM

-1694 QENPGGSIAGRLAY
+1694 QENPGGSFVGRLAY

-1721 TIADGMVEDLYE
+1721 TVADGMAEDLYE

-1738 GTLPGLFNSSV
+1738 GTLPGSFNSSV

-1770 GQASLQMVE
+1770 GQASKQMIE
-1779 SLYDYPQYNAMDA
+1779 SLYEYPQYNAMDA
-1792 EVQADVVKGVYHL
+1792 EVQADVVKGVYDL

-1823 SEVESGDASKS
+1823 SEIESGDASKS
-1834 EMLAAMYFTGGAEQ
+1834 EMLAAMYLTGGAEQ
-1848 VIPYLVADELTSDV
+1848 VIPYLVADELTSNV

-1875 SREKNFIETLLQYGY
+1875 SREKNFIETLMQNGY
-1890 TSEEAEYLYQLLK
+1890 TRGDAEALYQLLK

>member
-29 HQAASNAASSGVQQ
+29 QQAASSAASSGVHQ
-43 MNATGNIEL
+43 MNATGSIKI

-82 AAQKAAKEAENARE
+82 AAQKAAQKA
-96 QMIKDNIQNMRDVA
+96 QNQAVEDAAQEMRDKA
-110 KMNRDKKKRVQK
+110 KMFRDKRKTVSK
-122 IADNMASSETAT
+122 IAGNMPASSAPS
-134 LANAKKKTGI
+134 LSSAQKKTGVSA
-144 LPNVLPGLTEAS
+144 NVLPGLTEAS
-156 PYVSP
+156 PYVAP

-166 RPNLIGDGK
+166 RPNFIGDGK

-211 AGMTTKEKLAMREM
+211 AGMTTKEKLATREI
-225 LEDAASR
+225 LEDMASR
-232 GTEAEKLQAQKELDA
+232 GTEAEKMRAQRSLAQLEQDLATDEGYLKLKQKEIDSTPVGERVAKYSAPGHQMDKIEEKDA
-247 VEMALDNDPAY
+247 KKIVSEYAEEHPGALWEEYATANPITAEKVMDGDVGPLTFGLFGGKYKGQDVEEIYADYQKMSDSEKEEARSVSLLGIKAENGGAIEAGALSALPAFDMAANYAVKNTQEYLGLDNA
-258 IREERGKISATPEKE
+258 
-273 RVEKY
+273 
-278 LDPSHE
+278 LQPSDYM
-284 LTKLEEEDARSIIK
+284 DA
-298 KYRKEVKD
+298 
-306 TLGWFGLSDATEE
+306 
-319 ERKRMF
+319 
-325 ELSSLADN
+325 
-333 LETRVSDAQAFS
+333 AQ
-345 SNAFFAIPGAEAAVD
+345 D
-360 TVARMHK
+360 
-367 GDEYDADKDS
+367 
-377 VQAFLDPI
+377 
-385 RNQSPIASTAGSV
+385 QSPVAYAAGNI

-406 AGSQLVGAIPGVGA
+406 AGAKLVSAIPGVGA

-448 TPEAITGILGDQLV
+448 TPEAITGILSDQLV

-471 AVSSVMQGDKS
+471 AASSIAQGDKS

-498 AFNIGS
+498 ALNIGS

-514 LNRWKANRA
+514 LNRWKVSRA

-528 DDAANQAVNMGA
+528 DDAVNQAVNMGA

-548 YDYADNAA
+548 YDYVDDAA
-556 KAVDNSSSFSL
+556 KAVDNNSAFSL
-567 DGYIDGVPGAAS
+567 NGYIDGVPGAAN

-593 QSSADDVVSA
+593 QSGADDVVSA
-603 WRSGTLTNAQLETL
+603 WRSGTLTNAQLDTL
-617 KPGGVNRAAFE
+617 KPGGANRVGFE
-628 QATGMKLPDTSSETR
+628 QATGVKLPDTSSETR
-643 KFLRSIDNQQAQVY
+643 KFLRSIDNQRAQVY
-657 DEVNNMVQGGA
+657 DEVNNMAQGGA
-668 LNERTGKNAVRGMA
+668 LNERTGENAVRGMG
-682 EDAEWS
+682 EDALS
-688 GSGYGN
+688 LGQRMGTADGGRGQAFG
-694 GDVQGR
+694 GDS
-700 VPAGGNPVLRQFL
+700 VLRQFL
-713 TPDNAREGVFI
+713 TPSDNI
-724 DDFGRS
+724 
-730 FEGIEPGGTE
+730 
-740 KRPLDVFGGG
+740 
-750 RNAGGNQR
+750 NAAVER
-758 VFRQPVINETSKA
+758 T
-771 AYSRAGATTQ
+771 GATPLE
-781 DLVDSTN
+781 LVDTTGN
-788 SPEFFSSQLNKAIQQ
+788 PQFFSFALEQARQTNP
-803 NKNGL
+803 NGL
-808 MVSPKTPQELAD
+808 MVSGKTVEEL
-820 SGAITFMSR
+820 SQPGTVTFMSK
-829 DGLCGAAVTADGDIE
+829 DGLAGALVTADGDIE
-844 AVFRIPGGEGR
+844 AVFKNPR
-855 RLSYQML
+855 S
-862 ITAIDNGGNK
+862 TARGAGSSLLMSSINNGGNK
-872 LDCYGRD
+872 LDCYGD
-879 LVKNYNMVGF
+879 GLVNLYAKHGF

-911 DVYVMKLSDGLSAD
+911 DVYVMKLAGGLDADG
-925 AVASRLG
+925 VAARLG
-932 LSEAEGGFH
+932 LSESDGGFH
-941 IWSKAELDTLPT
+941 RWTQEELNALPI
-953 MDYDQALAYR
+953 MDYDQALSYR
-963 DSLIAADKQSAR
+963 DSLIAAEKQAL
-975 AAQSGI
+975 
-981 AEAFGA
+981 
-987 APPSLYDGLPESIG
+987 PDLPESIG

-1010 AGMQAEYGTIA
+1010 SGMQVEYGTIA

-1030 DVPISTDGTDRVSA
+1030 DVPISTNGTDRVSA

-1078 DADSLAKAV
+1078 DADSLARAV

-1092 DGYQKTLEYWK
+1092 DGYQNILTSWK
-1103 GLIRDG
+1103 NLMRTGA
-1109 STLNKEQIVQGQ
+1109 SPNKEQIVQGQ

-1172 QQTVESFNRQLK
+1172 QQTVDSFNRQLK

-1283 QRTKSIIN
+1283 QQTKSIIN
-1291 PLSASDRSL
+1291 PLSASDRDL

-1321 SDRSAIKQMVD
+1321 SDRSAIKQMID

-1473 GFMESVTNGVRRLRA
+1473 GLMESVTNGVRRLRA

-1495 LIDNISQGLSGTA
+1495 FIDNISQGLSGTA

-1558 GGPSVMAILAGVET
+1558 GGPSVMAVLAGVET
-1572 AKAFEKDGYGVN
+1572 AKAFEQEGYGIN

-1663 GAFDEGKQRIM
+1663 GAFDEGKQRMM

-1694 QENPGGSIAGRLAY
+1694 QENPGGSFAGRLAY

-1721 TIADGMVEDLYE
+1721 TVADAMVEDLYE

-1738 GTLPGLFNSSV
+1738 GMLPGSFNSSV

-1770 GQASLQMVE
+1770 GQASLQMIE

-1792 EVQADVVKGVYHL
+1792 EVQADVVKGVYDL
-1805 ANDVAKYQVI
+1805 ANDVTKYQAI

-1823 SEVESGDASKS
+1823 SEIESGEASKS

-1848 VIPYLVADELTSDV
+1848 VIPYLVADELTSNV

-1875 SREKNFIETLLQYGY
+1875 SREKNFIETLMQYGY
-1890 TSEEAEYLYQLLK
+1890 TRGDAEALYQLLK

>member
-29 HQAASNAASSGVQQ
+29 QQAASNAASSGVQQ
-43 MNATGNIEL
+43 MNATGNIEI
-52 PSLYDPTEDLYGFVL
+52 PSLYDPTEELYGLVL
-67 DQQQAQIKAQQAAAK
+67 EQQQAQIKAQQAAAK
-82 AAQKAAKEAENARE
+82 AAQKEPEKQQKEQEKQAELDASIASLGVTSTKTATAPAAKQADTGKQKKATTTTATTAKGKYAVSKAKVPTRGRDLPNTIRNSTHGRLVTGESEDKSVKTTSAIPNYSALSTEEKKAALSSLEQRAAAVQAALRKIGDSDEAGSSVAERKQSLEAMAEDVSRNIRAAENALNNDPE
-96 QMIKDNIQNMRDVA
+96 YI
-110 KMNRDKKKRVQK
+110 
-122 IADNMASSETAT
+122 S
-134 LANAKKKTGI
+134 
-144 LPNVLPGLTEAS
+144 
-156 PYVSP
+156 
-161 YDSLG
+161 
-166 RPNLIGDGK
+166 
-175 FVPVLQRTNESTMN
+175 
-189 YTGVPARSVSKTAAV
+189 
-204 QEWESPY
+204 
-211 AGMTTKEKLAMREM
+211 KEK
-225 LEDAASR
+225 S
-232 GTEAEKLQAQKELDA
+232 
-247 VEMALDNDPAY
+247 
-258 IREERGKISATPEKE
+258 KISAVPQKE
-273 RVEKY
+273 RIEKY
-278 LDPSHE
+278 LDPSYK
-284 LTKLEEEDARSIIK
+284 LSKLEQKDARDIAKSLVDESN
-298 KYRKEVKD
+298 KYYAKR
-306 TLGWFGLSDATEE
+306 GATAEQREE
-319 ERKRMF
+319 ASMKRYYAQ
-325 ELSSLADN
+325 LLISKTSN
-333 LETRVSDAQAFS
+333 LQAVG
-345 SNAFFAIPGAEAAVD
+345 AGVLDAIPLFKEGVDKLSGWANEKLYPGEDLPTAADVFQNAQ
-360 TVARMHK
+360 T
-367 GDEYDADKDS
+367 
-377 VQAFLDPI
+377 
-385 RNQSPIASTAGSV
+385 QSPIAYTGGNIGGNLALYSAGSAV
-398 GGTLASYA
+398 ARG
-406 AGSQLVGAIPGVGA
+406 IPA
-420 GLQSAGQAIG
+420 FQKIGQAAAATPVAQAVQKLPAVG
-430 GTRAAQLA
+430 RLGTADALA
-438 SKVPV
+438 
-443 LGKAF
+443 
-448 TPEAITGILGDQLV
+448 GIVGDTSV
-462 DTVLDTGAG
+462 DLVLDTAPLLFNDVYKYARQQETVNRGLDEG
-471 AVSSVMQGDKS
+471 LTKE
-482 GAEIAADAA
+482 EIAPMVEEYYGEYLTPGSIAGDIA
-491 KNFGTNL
+491 KNVGTNL
-498 AFNIGS
+498 AFNLGGEILPDLVKAGGS
-504 AAVLG
+504 KLKNAF
-509 TAGDV
+509 
-514 LNRWKANRA
+514 N
-523 VPSLE
+523 
-528 DDAANQAVNMGA
+528 
-540 GYEPPPSL
+540 PPPSL
-548 YDYADNAA
+548 YDYVDDAA
-556 KAVDNSSSFSL
+556 KAAGGVDDAAQAAGKTAPFSL
-567 DGYIDGVPGAAS
+567 NDFDTPAPGS
-579 DVPLPSLENAAQAA
+579 VNDTPLPTLENVAQAA
-593 QSSADDVVSA
+593 QSGADDVVSA

-628 QATGMKLPDTSSETR
+628 QATGVKLPDTSSDTR

-657 DEVNNMVQGGA
+657 DEINNMAQGGA
-668 LNERTGKNAVRGMA
+668 LNERTGENAVRGMA
-682 EDAEWS
+682 ENAEP
-688 GSGYGN
+688 GRDGAGN

-713 TPDNAREGVFI
+713 TPSEN
-724 DDFGRS
+724 
-730 FEGIEPGGTE
+730 
-740 KRPLDVFGGG
+740 
-750 RNAGGNQR
+750 
-758 VFRQPVINETSKA
+758 INEAIKRS
-771 AYSRAGATTQ
+771 GATPME
-781 DLVDSTN
+781 LVDTTGN
-788 SPEFFSSQLNKAIQQ
+788 PQFFSFALEQARQTNP
-803 NKNGL
+803 NGL
-808 MVSPKTPQELAD
+808 MVSGKTVEEL
-820 SGAITFMSR
+820 SQPGTVTFMSK
-829 DGLCGAAVTADGDIE
+829 DGLAGALVTADGDIE
-844 AVFRIPGGEGR
+844 AVFKNPRSNARGAGSS
-855 RLSYQML
+855 LL
-862 ITAIDNGGNK
+862 LNAVNNGGTK
-872 LDCYGRD
+872 LDCYGD
-879 LVKNYNMVGF
+879 GLVYLYNRHGF

-911 DVYVMKLSDGLSAD
+911 DVYVMKLSDGLDAE

-932 LSEAEGGFH
+932 KAEAEGGFH
-941 IWSKAELDTLPT
+941 IWSKAELDALPT

-981 AEAFGA
+981 AEVFGA
-987 APPSLYDGLPESIG
+987 ASPSLYDGLPESIG

-1078 DADSLAKAV
+1078 NADSLARAV

-1092 DGYQKTLEYWK
+1092 DGYQNILASWK
-1103 GLIRDG
+1103 NLMRTGAAP
-1109 STLNKEQIVQGQ
+1109 NKEQIVQGQ

-1147 TESGQNLQAQRLL
+1147 TEAGQNLQAQRLL

-1172 QQTVESFNRQLK
+1172 QQTVDSFNRQLK

-1196 PEELARPLMEAKDAK
+1196 PEELARPLMKAKDAK

-1291 PLSASDRSL
+1291 PLSASDRDL

-1321 SDRSAIKQMVD
+1321 SDRSAIKQMID

-1372 WALGAEDMLFKKG
+1372 WALGAEDMLFKRS
-1385 AYVDSLSQYL
+1385 AYVDSLAGYL
-1395 KANGIDPA
+1395 KAQNIDPA

-1473 GFMESVTNGVRRLRA
+1473 GLMESVTNGVRRLRA

-1495 LIDNISQGLSGTA
+1495 FIDNISQGLSGTA

-1572 AKAFEKDGYGVN
+1572 AKAFEQDGYGIN

-1663 GAFDEGKQRIM
+1663 GAIDESKQRIT

-1694 QENPGGSIAGRLAY
+1694 QENPGGSFVGRLAY

-1721 TIADGMVEDLYE
+1721 TIADSVVEGLYE
-1733 ATGDS
+1733 TTGDS
-1738 GTLPGLFNSSV
+1738 GTLPGSFNSSV

-1770 GQASLQMVE
+1770 GQASKQMIE
-1779 SLYDYPQYNAMDA
+1779 SMYEYPQCNAMDA
-1792 EVQADVVKGVYHL
+1792 EMQADVVKGVYDL

-1823 SEVESGDASKS
+1823 SEIESGEASKS

-1848 VIPYLVADELTSDV
+1848 VIPYLVADELTSNV

-1875 SREKNFIETLLQYGY
+1875 SREKNFIETLMQYGY
-1890 TSEEAEYLYQLLK
+1890 TRGDAEALYQLLK

>member
-1 MARTK
+1 MART
-6 DQSFVNRYLNQY
+6 DQQAFLDAYLGGGISANRNKV
-18 QQNQKSAVSAG
+18 KSAGSTG
-29 HQAASNAASSGVQQ
+29 TAA
-43 MNATGNIEL
+43 MNAGANTSL
-52 PSLYDPTEDLYGFVL
+52 PSLYDLTDDAAQVGMAYVEAAQK
-67 DQQQAQIKAQQAAAK
+67 QQEAAAK
-82 AAQKAAKEAENARE
+82 AAQQAAKEAENARE

-134 LANAKKKTGI
+134 LASAKKKTGI

-166 RPNLIGDGK
+166 SPNLIGDGK
-175 FVPVLQRTNESTMN
+175 FVPVLQKVEGRTME
-189 YTGVPARSVSKTAAV
+189 YTGVPARSLAKTAAV
-204 QEWESPY
+204 ERPASAY
-211 AGMTTKEKLAMREM
+211 DAMTTSEKLTAAQNLSAQAQALQKQIDA
-225 LEDAASR
+225 LERQKIEPKTGAGAYDEEAYAIVQKNRQIVEQQEALEAQRKQVNDQISEVSDALWNDPEYAASIQ
-232 GTEAEKLQAQKELDA
+232 TEIDA
-247 VEMALDNDPAY
+247 
-258 IREERGKISATPEKE
+258 KPESQRIE
-273 RVEKY
+273 QY
-278 LDPSHE
+278 LDPSYK
-284 LTKLEEEDARSIIK
+284 LNKLEEEDAKKIADRLIK
-298 KYRKEVKD
+298 EAYDVPRGA
-306 TLGWFGLSDATEE
+306 TQGQLSDAFDKEVLGRRLNEKISNAAAISAGVVSAIPFAEE
-319 ERKRMF
+319 ADRA
-325 ELSSLADN
+325 LSNWLLGENAEKYQEDIPSLENFVEGAKTQSPVAFTAGNIGGN
-333 LETRVSDAQAFS
+333 LALYSVGSSAARSIPALQRVGEAAAATPVAQA
-345 SNAFFAIPGAEAAVD
+345 
-360 TVARMHK
+360 
-367 GDEYDADKDS
+367 
-377 VQAFLDPI
+377 
-385 RNQSPIASTAGSV
+385 
-398 GGTLASYA
+398 
-406 AGSQLVGAIPGVGA
+406 
-420 GLQSAGQAIG
+420 LQ
-430 GTRAAQLA
+430 
-438 SKVPV
+438 KVPV
-443 LGKAF
+443 LGRLGTAD
-448 TPEAITGILGDQLV
+448 AITGIYGDTLV
-462 DTVLDTGAG
+462 DLALDTVPNLRNDIA
-471 AVSSVMQGDKS
+471 AYNRQQELIDQGR
-482 GAEIAADAA
+482 AEGKTLDDMIPMPEEYQGEYLTPGGIAADTL
-491 KNFGTNL
+491 KGIGTNL
-498 AFNIGS
+498 AFN
-504 AAVLG
+504 LG
-509 TAGDV
+509 GELVPELLKAGGRN
-514 LNRWKANRA
+514 LRQASTP
-523 VPSLE
+523 VPSL
-528 DDAANQAVNMGA
+528 DDGVEA
-540 GYEPPPSL
+540 
-548 YDYADNAA
+548 AA
-556 KAVDNSSSFSL
+556 KAVGNTNVPSL
-567 DGYIDGVPGAAS
+567 DDAAQAAARTVN
-579 DVPLPSLENAAQAA
+579 DAPLPSLENAAQAA
-593 QSSADDVVSA
+593 QGGADDVVNA
-603 WRSGTLTNAQLETL
+603 WRSGTLTNAQIETL

-628 QATGMKLPDTSSETR
+628 QATGVKLPDTSSETR

-657 DEVNNMVQGGA
+657 DEINNMAQGGA
-668 LNERTGKNAVRGMA
+668 LNERTGENAVRGMA
-682 EDAEWS
+682 EDAERS
-688 GSGYGN
+688 GAGAGN

-713 TPDNAREGVFI
+713 TPSEN
-724 DDFGRS
+724 
-730 FEGIEPGGTE
+730 
-740 KRPLDVFGGG
+740 
-750 RNAGGNQR
+750 
-758 VFRQPVINETSKA
+758 INEAIKRS
-771 AYSRAGATTQ
+771 GATPME
-781 DLVDSTN
+781 LVDTTGN
-788 SPEFFSSQLNKAIQQ
+788 PQFFSFALEQARQTNP
-803 NKNGL
+803 NGL
-808 MVSPKTPQELAD
+808 MVSGKTVEEL
-820 SGAITFMSR
+820 SQPGTVTFMSK
-829 DGLCGAAVTADGDIE
+829 DGLTGALVTADGDIE
-844 AVFRIPGGEGR
+844 AVFKNPRSSARGAGSS
-855 RLSYQML
+855 LL
-862 ITAIDNGGNK
+862 LNAINNGGTK
-872 LDCYGRD
+872 LDCYGD
-879 LVKNYNMVGF
+879 GLVYLYNRHGF

-911 DVYVMKLSDGLSAD
+911 DVYVMKLSNGLSAD

-941 IWSKAELDTLPT
+941 IWSKAELDELPT

-987 APPSLYDGLPESIG
+987 ASPSLSDGLPESIG

-1030 DVPISTDGTDRVSA
+1030 DVPISTDGTDQVSA

-1063 EKGVEDGLFSHDVKR
+1063 EKGVEDGLFSHNVKR
-1078 DADSLAKAV
+1078 DADSLARAV
-1087 SAVEQ
+1087 SKVEQ
-1092 DGYQKTLEYWK
+1092 DGYQKTLEYWN
-1103 GLIRDG
+1103 GLMRDG
-1109 STLNKEQIVQGQ
+1109 ASLNKEQIVQGQ
-1121 LLYTLAAKNGDTA
+1121 LLYTLAAKNGDTE
-1134 TAMELAGDLARIA
+1134 TAMKLAGDLARIA
-1147 TESGQNLQAQRLL
+1147 TETGQNLQAQRLL

-1172 QQTVESFNRQLK
+1172 QQTVDSFNRQLK

-1261 VPARKFKNILGAGIE
+1261 IPARKFKNILGAGIE

-1291 PLSASDRSL
+1291 PLSASDRDL

-1321 SDRSAIKQMVD
+1321 SDRSAIKQMID

-1473 GFMESVTNGVRRLRA
+1473 GLMESVTNGVRRLRA

-1495 LIDNISQGLSGTA
+1495 FIDNISQGLSGTA

-1572 AKAFEKDGYGVN
+1572 AKAFEQDGYGIN

-1652 RTTYSDKEGAS
+1652 RTTYSDGDGAEATFGES
-1663 GAFDEGKQRIM
+1663 VQRIK

-1694 QENPGGSIAGRLAY
+1694 QENPGGSFVGRLAY

-1721 TIADGMVEDLYE
+1721 TVADGVVEGLYE

-1738 GTLPGLFNSSV
+1738 GTLPGSFNSSV

-1770 GQASLQMVE
+1770 GQASNQMIE
-1779 SLYDYPQYNAMDA
+1779 SLYDYPQYNMADT
-1792 EVQADVVKGVYHL
+1792 EVQADVVKGVYDL
-1805 ANDVAKYQVI
+1805 ANDVAKYQVV
-1815 PSLYDDLV
+1815 PSLYDELV
-1823 SEVESGDASKS
+1823 SDIESGDASKS
-1834 EMLAAMYFTGGAEQ
+1834 EMLAAMYLTGGAEQ
-1848 VIPYLVADELTSDV
+1848 VIPYLVADELTSNV

-1875 SREKNFIETLLQYGY
+1875 SREKNFIETLMQNGY
-1890 TSEEAEYLYQLLK
+1890 TRGDAEALYQLLK

>member
-6 DQSFVNRYLNQY
+6 DQSFVNAYLNQY
-18 QQNQKSAVSAG
+18 QQNQKNAVSSG
-29 HQAASNAASSGVQQ
+29 QQAASNAASGGVRQI
-43 MNATGNIEL
+43 NATGNIKL

-67 DQQQAQIKAQQAAAK
+67 EQQKAQIKAQQAAAK
-82 AAQKAAKEAENARE
+82 AAQKAQEKAQKEAQERAKEA
-96 QMIKDNIQNMRDVA
+96 
-110 KMNRDKKKRVQK
+110 
-122 IADNMASSETAT
+122 ASESSATSTASNP
-134 LANAKKKTGI
+134 LANRLSQTRAQSKVTEEEHPKK
-144 LPNVLPGLTEAS
+144 GLFST
-156 PYVSP
+156 
-161 YDSLG
+161 
-166 RPNLIGDGK
+166 IGDWVSEGLSALSGGNK
-175 FVPVLQRTNESTMN
+175 DAENKAGTSGSA
-189 YTGVPARSVSKTAAV
+189 GVPARSLAKTAAV
-204 QEWESPY
+204 ERPASAY
-211 AGMTTKEKLAMREM
+211 DAMTVTEKLTAAQQLSEQVQALQSQIDALERQKVEPKTGAGAYDEEAYSIIQKNRQIVEQQDALEARRKQLNDQLSDVDDALWADPEYINAMQ
-225 LEDAASR
+225 
-232 GTEAEKLQAQKELDA
+232 AEITSKSENERIAQ
-247 VEMALDNDPAY
+247 
-258 IREERGKISATPEKE
+258 
-273 RVEKY
+273 Y
-278 LDPSHE
+278 LDPSYK
-284 LTKLEEEDARSIIK
+284 LNKLEEEDAKEIASALVDRSNSIG
-298 KYRKEVKD
+298 RKNADMDARQEAQDLFD
-306 TLGWFGLSDATEE
+306 TAQRLYSKTSNATAVAAGFLDAIPFFREAMDALSGKINEQLYPGE
-319 ERKRMF
+319 ERPSVGDSF
-325 ELSSLADN
+325 QN
-333 LETRVSDAQAFS
+333 LQT
-345 SNAFFAIPGAEAAVD
+345 
-360 TVARMHK
+360 
-367 GDEYDADKDS
+367 
-377 VQAFLDPI
+377 
-385 RNQSPIASTAGSV
+385 QSPVAYAGGNI
-398 GGTLASYA
+398 GGNLALYA
-406 AGSQLVGAIPGVGA
+406 AGSAAARSIPALQRVGEAAAATPA
-420 GLQSAGQAIG
+420 AQAI
-430 GTRAAQLA
+430 Q
-438 SKVPV
+438 KIPV
-443 LGKAF
+443 LGRLGTAD
-448 TPEAITGILGDQLV
+448 AITGIYGDTLV
-462 DTVLDTGAG
+462 DLALDTVPRLGNDILAYNQQQDVINQGLSAG
-471 AVSSVMQGDKS
+471 KTMDEIIPSLEEYQGEYLTP
-482 GAEIAADAA
+482 GGIAADTL
-491 KNFGTNL
+491 KGVGTNL
-498 AFNIGS
+498 AFNLGGELVPELLKAGGRNLQQAIEPS
-504 AAVLG
+504 AALNG
-509 TAGDV
+509 GAETAARAIG
-514 LNRWKANRA
+514 NAN
-523 VPSLE
+523 VPI
-528 DDAANQAVNMGA
+528 V
-540 GYEPPPSL
+540 
-548 YDYADNAA
+548 
-556 KAVDNSSSFSL
+556 
-567 DGYIDGVPGAAS
+567 
-579 DVPLPSLENAAQAA
+579 ENAAQAA
-593 QSSADDVVSA
+593 QSAADDVVNA
-603 WRSGTLTNAQLETL
+603 WRSGTLTNAQLDTL

-628 QATGMKLPDTSSETR
+628 QTTGVKLPDTSSETR

-657 DEVNNMVQGGA
+657 DEVTNMAQGGA
-668 LNERTGKNAVRGMA
+668 LNERTGENAVRGMA
-682 EDAEWS
+682 ENAEP
-688 GSGYGN
+688 GRDGAGN

-713 TPDNAREGVFI
+713 TPSEN
-724 DDFGRS
+724 
-730 FEGIEPGGTE
+730 
-740 KRPLDVFGGG
+740 
-750 RNAGGNQR
+750 
-758 VFRQPVINETSKA
+758 INEAIKRS
-771 AYSRAGATTQ
+771 GATPME
-781 DLVDSTN
+781 LVDTTGN
-788 SPEFFSSQLNKAIQQ
+788 PQFFSFALEQARQTNP
-803 NKNGL
+803 NGL
-808 MVSPKTPQELAD
+808 MVSGKTVEEL
-820 SGAITFMSR
+820 SQPGTVTFMSK
-829 DGLCGAAVTADGDIE
+829 DGLAGALVTADGDIE
-844 AVFRIPGGEGR
+844 AVFKKPRSNARGAGSS
-855 RLSYQML
+855 LL
-862 ITAIDNGGNK
+862 LNAVNNGGTK
-872 LDCYGRD
+872 LDCYGD
-879 LVKNYNMVGF
+879 GLVYLYNRHGF

-911 DVYVMKLSDGLSAD
+911 DVYVMKLSDGLDAE

-932 LSEAEGGFH
+932 KAEAEGGFH
-941 IWSKAELDTLPT
+941 IWSKAELAALPT

-981 AEAFGA
+981 AEVFGA
-987 APPSLYDGLPESIG
+987 ASPSLSDGLPESIG

-1010 AGMQAEYGTIA
+1010 AGMQVEYGTIA

-1030 DVPISTDGTDRVSA
+1030 DVPISTNGTDRVSA

-1078 DADSLAKAV
+1078 DADSLARAV

-1092 DGYQKTLEYWK
+1092 DGYQNILTSWK
-1103 GLIRDG
+1103 NLMRTGAAP
-1109 STLNKEQIVQGQ
+1109 NKEQIVQGQ

-1172 QQTVESFNRQLK
+1172 QQTVDSFNRQLK
-1184 QQLGDGFQDIKI
+1184 QQLGDGFQDIEI
-1196 PEELARPLMEAKDAK
+1196 PEELARTLMDAKDAK
-1211 AQNDAMQN
+1211 AQNDAMHN

-1291 PLSASDRSL
+1291 PLSASDREL
-1300 VKFAKNDIENV
+1300 VNFAKSDIENV

-1344 DSGILAK
+1344 DSNILAK
-1351 GARRAADAVSGG
+1351 GARNAADAVSGG

-1372 WALGAEDMLFKKG
+1372 WALGAEDMLFKKS

-1409 LDAAREYAV
+1409 LDAARGYAV

-1448 FIGGTVPFKST
+1448 FFGGVVPFKST
-1459 PLNIIRRGVRYSPV
+1459 PFNIIRRGVRYSPV
-1473 GFMESVTNGVRRLRA
+1473 GLIESVTRGVRRLRA

-1495 LIDNISQGLSGTA
+1495 FIDNISQGLSGSA

-1513 MWLGANGIING
+1513 MWLGSNGFING

-1572 AKAFEKDGYGVN
+1572 AKAFEQDGYGIN

-1663 GAFDEGKQRIM
+1663 GAIDESKQRIM
-1674 NKVPGLSESNQP
+1674 NKVPGLSERNQP

-1694 QENPGGSIAGRLAY
+1694 QENPGGSFVGRLAY

-1721 TIADGMVEDLYE
+1721 TIADSVVEGLYE

-1738 GTLPGLFNSSV
+1738 GTLPGSFNSSV

-1770 GQASLQMVE
+1770 GQASMQMIE
-1779 SLYDYPQYNAMDA
+1779 SLYEYPQYNAMDA
-1792 EVQADVVKGVYHL
+1792 EMQADVVKGVYDL

-1815 PSLYDDLV
+1815 PSLYDGLV
-1823 SEVESGDASKS
+1823 SEIESGDASKS
-1834 EMLAAMYFTGGAEQ
+1834 ETLAAMYLTGGAEQ

-1875 SREKNFIETLLQYGY
+1875 SKEKNFIETLMQNGY
-1890 TSEEAEYLYQLLK
+1890 TRGDAEALYQLLK

>member
-1 MARTK
+1 MPHGGSPGPRTSREALDK
-6 DQSFVNRYLNQY
+6 ELIATDLET
-18 QQNQKSAVSAG
+18 KVS
-29 HQAASNAASSGVQQ
+29 
-43 MNATGNIEL
+43 
-52 PSLYDPTEDLYGFVL
+52 DLYAF
-67 DQQQAQIKAQQAAAK
+67 
-82 AAQKAAKEAENARE
+82 
-96 QMIKDNIQNMRDVA
+96 
-110 KMNRDKKKRVQK
+110 
-122 IADNMASSETAT
+122 
-134 LANAKKKTGI
+134 
-144 LPNVLPGLTEAS
+144 
-156 PYVSP
+156 
-161 YDSLG
+161 
-166 RPNLIGDGK
+166 
-175 FVPVLQRTNESTMN
+175 ESN
-189 YTGVPARSVSKTAAV
+189 
-204 QEWESPY
+204 
-211 AGMTTKEKLAMREM
+211 
-225 LEDAASR
+225 
-232 GTEAEKLQAQKELDA
+232 
-247 VEMALDNDPAY
+247 
-258 IREERGKISATPEKE
+258 
-273 RVEKY
+273 
-278 LDPSHE
+278 
-284 LTKLEEEDARSIIK
+284 
-298 KYRKEVKD
+298 
-306 TLGWFGLSDATEE
+306 F
-319 ERKRMF
+319 
-325 ELSSLADN
+325 
-333 LETRVSDAQAFS
+333 AFS
-345 SNAFFAIPGAEAAVD
+345 VPGVEAVTNAVVKA
-360 TVARMHK
+360 HK
-367 GDEYDADKDS
+367 GDDYDPNEDS
-377 VQAFLDPI
+377 VQAFLAPT
-385 RNQSPIASTAGSV
+385 RAQSPIASTAGSV
-398 GGTLASYA
+398 AGNLASYA

-420 GLQSAGQAIG
+420 GLQSAGKAIG

-438 SKVPV
+438 SKAPV
-443 LGKAF
+443 IGKAF

-556 KAVDNSSSFSL
+556 KAVDNNSSFSL
-567 DGYIDGVPGAAS
+567 DGYIDGVPGAAN
-579 DVPLPSLENAAQAA
+579 DVPLPSLENAVQAA
-593 QSSADDVVSA
+593 QGSADDVVNA

-628 QATGMKLPDTSSETR
+628 QATGVKLPDTSSETR

-657 DEVNNMVQGGA
+657 DEINNMAQGGA
-668 LNERTGKNAVRGMA
+668 LNVGERDSVLAGRPGIRDSYQDVAIGGAQSRGNSDVPERTG
-682 EDAEWS
+682 
-688 GSGYGN
+688 
-694 GDVQGR
+694 
-700 VPAGGNPVLRQFL
+700 L
-713 TPDNAREGVFI
+713 TFSAREKLNQAGITDFGMTETRDHQSFI
-724 DDFGRS
+724 DAL
-730 FEGIEPGGTE
+730 E
-740 KRPLDVFGGG
+740 
-750 RNAGGNQR
+750 AA
-758 VFRQPVINETSKA
+758 KA
-771 AYSRAGATTQ
+771 S
-781 DLVDSTN
+781 
-788 SPEFFSSQLNKAIQQ
+788 
-803 NKNGL
+803 NKNGAS
-808 MVSPKTPQELAD
+808 VDSKTLDELQ
-820 SGAITFMSR
+820 GAVAFMSK
-829 DGLCGAAVTADGDIE
+829 DGMAGGAVEANGNIT
-844 AVFRIPGGEGR
+844 AVFKNANSKGKHAGIDIAFQAVAHGGDR
-855 RLSYQML
+855 
-862 ITAIDNGGNK
+862 
-872 LDCYGRD
+872 LDCYGSF
-879 LVKNYNMVGF
+879 LANTYSQAGF
-889 EPVARVPWNPEYAPD
+889 EPVAKVSYAWGINPAMDAQVERQMAEGIITKPPD
-904 GWTYGPK
+904 IYF
-911 DVYVMKLSDGLSAD
+911 MKLRDGATAESAAD
-925 AVASRLG
+925 DLAARASKWY
-932 LSEAEGGFH
+932 SQE
-941 IWSKAELDTLPT
+941 ELDALPT

-963 DSLIAADKQSAR
+963 DSLIEADKQSAR

-987 APPSLYDGLPESIG
+987 APPSLSDGLPESIG
-1001 AMRHNPRSY
+1001 AMHHNPRSY
-1010 AGMQAEYGTIA
+1010 AGMQVEYGTIA

-1030 DVPISTDGTDRVSA
+1030 DVPISTNGTDRVSA

-1078 DADSLAKAV
+1078 DADSLARAV
-1087 SAVEQ
+1087 SKVEQ

-1103 GLIRDG
+1103 GLMRDG
-1109 STLNKEQIVQGQ
+1109 ASLNKEQIVQGQ

-1134 TAMELAGDLARIA
+1134 TAMDLAGDLARIA
-1147 TESGQNLQAQRLL
+1147 TEAGQNLQAQRLL

-1172 QQTVESFNRQLK
+1172 RQTVDSFNRQLK
-1184 QQLGDGFQDIKI
+1184 QQLGEGFQDIEI
-1196 PEELARPLMEAKDAK
+1196 PEELARTLMDAKDAK

-1224 ADQLPTDWGTRWN
+1224 ADQLPADWGTRWN

-1291 PLSASDRSL
+1291 PLSASDRDL

-1321 SDRSAIKQMVD
+1321 SDRSAIKQMID

-1372 WALGAEDMLFKKG
+1372 WALGAEDMLFKRS
-1385 AYVDSLSQYL
+1385 AYVDSLAGYL
-1395 KANGIDPA
+1395 KAHNIDPA

-1473 GFMESVTNGVRRLRA
+1473 GLMESVTNGVRRLRA

-1495 LIDNISQGLSGTA
+1495 FIDNISQGLSGTA

-1572 AKAFEKDGYGVN
+1572 AKAFEQDGYGIN

-1615 AGSNP
+1615 AGSKP

-1663 GAFDEGKQRIM
+1663 GAIDESKQRIM

-1694 QENPGGSIAGRLAY
+1694 QENPGGSFVGRLAY

-1721 TIADGMVEDLYE
+1721 TVADDVVDGLYE

-1738 GTLPGLFNSSV
+1738 GTLPGSFNSSV

-1770 GQASLQMVE
+1770 GQASQQMIE

-1792 EVQADVVKGVYHL
+1792 EVQADVVKGVYDL
-1805 ANDVAKYQVI
+1805 ANDVAKYQVV
-1815 PSLYDDLV
+1815 PSLYDELV
-1823 SEVESGDASKS
+1823 SDIESGDASKS
-1834 EMLAAMYFTGGAEQ
+1834 EMLAAMYLTGGAEQ
-1848 VIPYLVADELTSDV
+1848 VIPYLVGDSYISQATEMKREDTGEEDARLSNSELYSTIFGIEGMSTEEQARQYMNHVSGDTV
-1862 RADKNAKGNSIPG
+1862 DKVYEAGGYDLVAKYAKLNALRSSMETQNQANDIYFLDYLGYSRAEKMVLFRILWPKAKTNPW
-1875 SREKNFIETLLQYGY
+1875 
-1890 TSEEAEYLYQLLK
+1890 A

>member
-29 HQAASNAASSGVQQ
+29 QQAASNAASSGVQQ
-43 MNATGNIEL
+43 MNATGNIEI
-52 PSLYDPTEDLYGFVL
+52 PSLYDPTEELYGLVL
-67 DQQQAQIKAQQAAAK
+67 EQQKAQIKVQQAAAK
-82 AAQKAAKEAENARE
+82 AAQKAQEKAQKEAQERAKEA
-96 QMIKDNIQNMRDVA
+96 
-110 KMNRDKKKRVQK
+110 
-122 IADNMASSETAT
+122 ASESSAT
-134 LANAKKKTGI
+134 SAASNPLANRLSQTRAQSKVTEEEQPKK
-144 LPNVLPGLTEAS
+144 GLLST
-156 PYVSP
+156 
-161 YDSLG
+161 
-166 RPNLIGDGK
+166 IGDWVSEGLSALSGSNK
-175 FVPVLQRTNESTMN
+175 DAENKASTSGSA
-189 YTGVPARSVSKTAAV
+189 GVPARSLAKTAAV
-204 QEWESPY
+204 ERPASAY
-211 AGMTTKEKLAMREM
+211 DAMTVTEKLTAAQQLSEQVQALQSQIDALERQKVEPKTGAGAYDEEAYSIIQKNRQIVEQQDALEARRKQLNEQLSDVDDALWADPEYINAMQ
-225 LEDAASR
+225 
-232 GTEAEKLQAQKELDA
+232 TEITSKSENERIAQ
-247 VEMALDNDPAY
+247 
-258 IREERGKISATPEKE
+258 
-273 RVEKY
+273 Y
-278 LDPSHE
+278 LDPSYK
-284 LTKLEEEDARSIIK
+284 LNKLEEEDAREIIK
-298 KYRKEVKD
+298 RYRKEAAD
-306 TLGWFGLSDATEE
+306 TAWWFSGATDEQ
-319 ERKRMF
+319 RKEALDK
-325 ELSSLADN
+325 ELIATD
-333 LETRVSDAQAFS
+333 LETKVSDLYAFESNFAFS
-345 SNAFFAIPGAEAAVD
+345 VPGVEAVTNAVVKA
-360 TVARMHK
+360 HK
-367 GDEYDADKDS
+367 GDDYDPNEDS

-385 RNQSPIASTAGSV
+385 RKQSPIASTAGSV

-406 AGSQLVGAIPGVGA
+406 AGSAAARSIPA
-420 GLQSAGQAIG
+420 LQRVGQAAAA
-430 GTRAAQLA
+430 TPAAQA
-438 SKVPV
+438 IQKIPV
-443 LGKAF
+443 LGRLGTAD
-448 TPEAITGILGDQLV
+448 AITGIYGDTLV
-462 DTVLDTGAG
+462 DLALDTVPRLGNDILAYNQQQDAINQGLSAG
-471 AVSSVMQGDKS
+471 KTMDEIIPSLEEYQGEYLTP
-482 GAEIAADAA
+482 GGIAADTL
-491 KNFGTNL
+491 KGIGTNL
-498 AFNIGS
+498 AFN
-504 AAVLG
+504 LG
-509 TAGDV
+509 GELVPELLKAGGRN
-514 LNRWKANRA
+514 LHQAL
-523 VPSLE
+523 VPSL
-528 DDAANQAVNMGA
+528 DAGADAARIAQG
-540 GYEPPPSL
+540 S
-548 YDYADNAA
+548 
-556 KAVDNSSSFSL
+556 VD
-567 DGYIDGVPGAAS
+567 
-579 DVPLPSLENAAQAA
+579 EAAQAA
-593 QSSADDVVSA
+593 YNEVTNGGVYNGSQAVDDARRAVASNPANGAGSGGNGGQSQFGRANGAGPDFRPGEAGAFAPGDIPPERVTNPDLETAFDLTSAERAAAANSGKDLRSSTTRNIKALYDDFDSGRISSAD
-603 WRSGTLTNAQLETL
+603 
-617 KPGGVNRAAFE
+617 F
-628 QATGMKLPDTSSETR
+628 
-643 KFLRSIDNQQAQVY
+643 
-657 DEVNNMVQGGA
+657 
-668 LNERTGKNAVRGMA
+668 
-682 EDAEWS
+682 
-688 GSGYGN
+688 
-694 GDVQGR
+694 
-700 VPAGGNPVLRQFL
+700 
-713 TPDNAREGVFI
+713 
-724 DDFGRS
+724 
-730 FEGIEPGGTE
+730 
-740 KRPLDVFGGG
+740 
-750 RNAGGNQR
+750 
-758 VFRQPVINETSKA
+758 
-771 AYSRAGATTQ
+771 
-781 DLVDSTN
+781 
-788 SPEFFSSQLNKAIQQ
+788 
-803 NKNGL
+803 
-808 MVSPKTPQELAD
+808 
-820 SGAITFMSR
+820 
-829 DGLCGAAVTADGDIE
+829 
-844 AVFRIPGGEGR
+844 
-855 RLSYQML
+855 
-862 ITAIDNGGNK
+862 
-872 LDCYGRD
+872 
-879 LVKNYNMVGF
+879 
-889 EPVARVPWNPEYAPD
+889 
-904 GWTYGPK
+904 
-911 DVYVMKLSDGLSAD
+911 
-925 AVASRLG
+925 
-932 LSEAEGGFH
+932 
-941 IWSKAELDTLPT
+941 
-953 MDYDQALAYR
+953 
-963 DSLIAADKQSAR
+963 SAR
-975 AAQSGI
+975 AREIARTMVNEDDFTFTNMDDALREVRNVAKGQKLYVGDTELNELLSVSGAKSLSDFNRRFGTQLTRDRQYI
-981 AEAFGA
+981 ALDQIDNELYWRYAGGTDTNPAEAFWSVVDGIKGNGA
-987 APPSLYDGLPESIG
+987 KSFDQAGYDEAVDYYRDLIERFDRYQREPGSVGVEYAAYADDIPSLYQPYGANADLSINDLPESMLNDALPSLYDGLPESIG

-1010 AGMQAEYGTIA
+1010 AGMQVEYGTIA

-1030 DVPISTDGTDRVSA
+1030 DVPISTNGTDRVSA

-1078 DADSLAKAV
+1078 DADSLARAV
-1087 SAVEQ
+1087 SKVEQ

-1103 GLIRDG
+1103 GLMRDG
-1109 STLNKEQIVQGQ
+1109 ASLNKEQIVQGQ

-1172 QQTVESFNRQLK
+1172 QQTVDSFNRQLK
-1184 QQLGDGFQDIKI
+1184 QQLGDGFQDIEI
-1196 PEELARPLMEAKDAK
+1196 PEELARTLMDAKDAK
-1211 AQNDAMQN
+1211 AQNDAMHN

-1291 PLSASDRSL
+1291 PLSASDREL
-1300 VKFAKNDIENV
+1300 VNFAKSDIENV

-1344 DSGILAK
+1344 DSNILAK
-1351 GARRAADAVSGG
+1351 GARNAADAVSGG

-1372 WALGAEDMLFKKG
+1372 WALGAEDMLFKKS

-1409 LDAAREYAV
+1409 LDAARGYAV

-1448 FIGGTVPFKST
+1448 FFGGVVPFKST
-1459 PLNIIRRGVRYSPV
+1459 PFNIIRRGVRYSPV
-1473 GFMESVTNGVRRLRA
+1473 GLIESVTRGVRRLRA

-1495 LIDNISQGLSGTA
+1495 FIDNISQGLSGSA

-1513 MWLGANGIING
+1513 MWLGSNGFING

-1572 AKAFEKDGYGVN
+1572 AKAFEQDGYGIN

-1663 GAFDEGKQRIM
+1663 GAIDESKQRIM
-1674 NKVPGLSESNQP
+1674 NKVPGLSERNQP

-1694 QENPGGSIAGRLAY
+1694 QENPGGSFVGRLAY

-1721 TIADGMVEDLYE
+1721 TIADSVVEGLYE

-1738 GTLPGLFNSSV
+1738 GTLPGSFNSSV

-1770 GQASLQMVE
+1770 GQASMQMIE
-1779 SLYDYPQYNAMDA
+1779 SLYEYPQYNAMDA
-1792 EVQADVVKGVYHL
+1792 EMQADVVKGVYDL

-1815 PSLYDDLV
+1815 PSLYDGLV
-1823 SEVESGDASKS
+1823 SEIESGDASKS
-1834 EMLAAMYFTGGAEQ
+1834 ETLAAMYLTGGAEQ

-1875 SREKNFIETLLQYGY
+1875 SKEKNFIETLMQNGY
-1890 TSEEAEYLYQLLK
+1890 TRGDAEALYQLLK

>member
-29 HQAASNAASSGVQQ
+29 QQAASNAASSGVQQ
-43 MNATGNIEL
+43 MNATGNIKL

-134 LANAKKKTGI
+134 LASAKKKTGI

-175 FVPVLQRTNESTMN
+175 FVPVLQKAEERTMD
-189 YTGVPARSVSKTAAV
+189 YTGVPARSLAKTAAA
-204 QEWESPY
+204 ERPASAY
-211 AGMTTKEKLAMREM
+211 DAMTTSEKLVAAQNLSAQSQVLQNQIDA
-225 LEDAASR
+225 LEGQKIEPKMGAGAYDEEAYAIVQKNRQIVEQQDAL
-232 GTEAEKLQAQKELDA
+232 KAQQKQVSDQLSELDDALWKDPEYVSA
-247 VEMALDNDPAY
+247 VQAEIDAKS
-258 IREERGKISATPEKE
+258 ESERIAQ
-273 RVEKY
+273 Y
-278 LDPSHE
+278 LDPSYK
-284 LTKLEEEDARSIIK
+284 LNKLEEKDAKEIIK
-298 KYRKEVKD
+298 RYRKEAAD
-306 TLGWFGLSDATEE
+306 TAWWLSGATDEQ
-319 ERKRMF
+319 RKEALDK
-325 ELSSLADN
+325 ELIATD
-333 LETRVSDAQAFS
+333 LETKVSDLYAIESNFAFS
-345 SNAFFAIPGAEAAVD
+345 VPGVEAVTNAVVKA
-360 TVARMHK
+360 HK
-367 GDEYDADKDS
+367 GDDYDPNEDS
-377 VQAFLDPI
+377 VQAFLAPT
-385 RNQSPIASTAGSV
+385 RAQSPIASTAGSV
-398 GGTLASYA
+398 AGNLASYA

-438 SKVPV
+438 SKAPV
-443 LGKAF
+443 IGKAF

-540 GYEPPPSL
+540 GYEPVPSL
-548 YDYADNAA
+548 DDTAQY
-556 KAVDNSSSFSL
+556 V
-567 DGYIDGVPGAAS
+567 GATAN
-579 DVPLPSLENAAQAA
+579 DVPIPSLENVAQAA
-593 QSSADDVVSA
+593 QSGADDVVNA
-603 WRSGTLTNAQLETL
+603 WRNGTLTNAQLETL

-628 QATGMKLPDTSSETR
+628 QTTGVKLPDTSSDTR

-657 DEVNNMVQGGA
+657 DEINNMAQGGA
-668 LNERTGKNAVRGMA
+668 LNVGERDSVLAGRPGIRDSYQDVAIGGAQSRGNSDVPERTG
-682 EDAEWS
+682 
-688 GSGYGN
+688 
-694 GDVQGR
+694 
-700 VPAGGNPVLRQFL
+700 L
-713 TPDNAREGVFI
+713 TFSAREKLNQAGITDFGMTETRDHQSFI
-724 DDFGRS
+724 DAL
-730 FEGIEPGGTE
+730 E
-740 KRPLDVFGGG
+740 
-750 RNAGGNQR
+750 AA
-758 VFRQPVINETSKA
+758 KA
-771 AYSRAGATTQ
+771 S
-781 DLVDSTN
+781 
-788 SPEFFSSQLNKAIQQ
+788 
-803 NKNGL
+803 NKNGAS
-808 MVSPKTPQELAD
+808 VDSKTLDELQ
-820 SGAITFMSR
+820 GAVAFMSK
-829 DGLCGAAVTADGDIE
+829 DGMAGGAVEANGNIT
-844 AVFRIPGGEGR
+844 AVFKNANSKGKHAGIDIAFQAVAHGGDR
-855 RLSYQML
+855 
-862 ITAIDNGGNK
+862 
-872 LDCYGRD
+872 LDCYGSF
-879 LVKNYNMVGF
+879 LANTYSQAGF
-889 EPVARVPWNPEYAPD
+889 EPVAKVSYAWGINPAMDAQVERQMAEGIITKPPD
-904 GWTYGPK
+904 IYF
-911 DVYVMKLSDGLSAD
+911 MKLRDGATAESAAD
-925 AVASRLG
+925 DLAARASKWY
-932 LSEAEGGFH
+932 SQE
-941 IWSKAELDTLPT
+941 ELDALPT

-987 APPSLYDGLPESIG
+987 ASPSLSDGLPESIG

-1078 DADSLAKAV
+1078 DADSLARAV
-1087 SAVEQ
+1087 SKVEQ

-1103 GLIRDG
+1103 GLMRDG
-1109 STLNKEQIVQGQ
+1109 ASLNKEQIVQGQ

-1134 TAMELAGDLARIA
+1134 TAMDLAGDLARIA
-1147 TESGQNLQAQRLL
+1147 TEAGQNLQAQRLL

-1172 QQTVESFNRQLK
+1172 RQTVDSFNRQLK
-1184 QQLGDGFQDIKI
+1184 QQLGEGFQDIEI
-1196 PEELARPLMEAKDAK
+1196 PDELARTLMDAKDAK

-1224 ADQLPTDWGTRWN
+1224 ADQLPADWGTRWN

-1291 PLSASDRSL
+1291 PLSASDREL
-1300 VKFAKNDIENV
+1300 VNFAKSDIENV

-1332 PFKVNGTWGKNA
+1332 PFKVNGTWGKNT
-1344 DSGILAK
+1344 DSNVLAK
-1351 GARRAADAVSGG
+1351 GARSAADAVSGG

-1431 LAQAIGKLER
+1431 MAQALGKVER
-1441 TNLGTKV
+1441 KNLFTKV
-1448 FIGGTVPFKST
+1448 FFGGVVPFKST
-1459 PLNIIRRGVRYSPV
+1459 PFNIIRRGVRYSPV
-1473 GFMESVTNGVRRLRA
+1473 GLMESVTNGVRRLRA

-1495 LIDNISQGLSGTA
+1495 FIDNISQGLSGTA

-1572 AKAFEKDGYGVN
+1572 AKAFEKDGYDFN
-1584 EALTALGNITEPMFD
+1584 EVLTALGNITEPMFD

-1620 VTALASQAASNF
+1620 VTALVSQAASNF

-1642 VVARAYDPIR
+1642 VVARAYDPVR
-1652 RTTYSDKEGAS
+1652 RTAYSDQEGAF
-1663 GAFDEGKQRIM
+1663 GTIDESKQRIM

-1694 QENPGGSIAGRLAY
+1694 QENPGGSFVGRLAY

-1721 TIADGMVEDLYE
+1721 AVADDVVEGLYE

-1738 GTLPGLFNSSV
+1738 GTLPGSFNSSV

-1770 GQASLQMVE
+1770 GKASQQMIE
-1779 SLYDYPQYNAMDA
+1779 SLYDYSQYNAMDA
-1792 EVQADVVKGVYHL
+1792 EMQADVVNGVYDL

-1815 PSLYDDLV
+1815 PSLYDGLV
-1823 SEVESGDASKS
+1823 SEIESGDASKS
-1834 EMLAAMYFTGGAEQ
+1834 ETLAAMYLTGGAEQ
-1848 VIPYLVADELTSDV
+1848 VIPYLVANELTSDI

-1875 SREKNFIETLLQYGY
+1875 SREKNFIETLMQNGY
-1890 TSEEAEYLYQLLK
+1890 TRGDAEALYQFLK

>member
-29 HQAASNAASSGVQQ
+29 QQAASNAASSGVQQ

-82 AAQKAAKEAENARE
+82 AAQKAAKEADNARE

-134 LANAKKKTGI
+134 LASAKKKTGI

-175 FVPVLQRTNESTMN
+175 FVPVLQRADANTMD
-189 YTGVPARSVSKTAAV
+189 YTGVPARSLSKTATV
-204 QEWESPY
+204 QKRESPY
-211 AGMTTKEKLAMREM
+211 AGMTTKEKLATREI
-225 LEDAASR
+225 LEDMASR
-232 GTEAEKLQAQKELDA
+232 GTEAEKMRAQRSLAQLEQDLATDEGYLKLKQKEIDSTPVGERVAKYSAPGHQMDKIEEKDA
-247 VEMALDNDPAY
+247 KKIVSEYAEEHPGALWEEYATANPITAEKVMNGDVGPLTFGLFGGKYKGQDVEEIYADYQKMSDSEKEEARSVSLLGIKAENGGAIEAGALSALPAFDVAADYAVKNTQEYLGLDNA
-258 IREERGKISATPEKE
+258 
-273 RVEKY
+273 
-278 LDPSHE
+278 LQPSDYM
-284 LTKLEEEDARSIIK
+284 DA
-298 KYRKEVKD
+298 
-306 TLGWFGLSDATEE
+306 
-319 ERKRMF
+319 
-325 ELSSLADN
+325 
-333 LETRVSDAQAFS
+333 AQ
-345 SNAFFAIPGAEAAVD
+345 D
-360 TVARMHK
+360 
-367 GDEYDADKDS
+367 
-377 VQAFLDPI
+377 
-385 RNQSPIASTAGSV
+385 QSPVAYAAGNI

-406 AGSQLVGAIPGVGA
+406 AGAKLVSAIPGVGA

-438 SKVPV
+438 SKAPV

-448 TPEAITGILGDQLV
+448 TPEAITGILSDQLV

-471 AVSSVMQGDKS
+471 AASSIAQGDKS

-514 LNRWKANRA
+514 LNRWKASRA
-523 VPSLE
+523 VPPLE
-528 DDAANQAVNMGA
+528 DGAVNQAVNMGTA
-540 GYEPPPSL
+540 YKPVTGL
-548 YDYADNAA
+548 DDTAQYAE
-556 KAVDNSSSFSL
+556 
-567 DGYIDGVPGAAS
+567 AS
-579 DVPLPSLENAAQAA
+579 ANDVPIPSLENAAQGSVDEAA
-593 QSSADDVVSA
+593 QAAYNEVTNGGVYNGSQAVDDARRAVASNPANGAGSGGNGGQSQFGGANGAGPDFRPGEAGAFAPGDIPPERVTNPDLETAFDLTSAERAAAANSGKDLRSSTTRNIKALYDDFDSGRISSAD
-603 WRSGTLTNAQLETL
+603 
-617 KPGGVNRAAFE
+617 F
-628 QATGMKLPDTSSETR
+628 
-643 KFLRSIDNQQAQVY
+643 
-657 DEVNNMVQGGA
+657 
-668 LNERTGKNAVRGMA
+668 
-682 EDAEWS
+682 
-688 GSGYGN
+688 
-694 GDVQGR
+694 
-700 VPAGGNPVLRQFL
+700 
-713 TPDNAREGVFI
+713 
-724 DDFGRS
+724 
-730 FEGIEPGGTE
+730 
-740 KRPLDVFGGG
+740 
-750 RNAGGNQR
+750 
-758 VFRQPVINETSKA
+758 
-771 AYSRAGATTQ
+771 
-781 DLVDSTN
+781 
-788 SPEFFSSQLNKAIQQ
+788 
-803 NKNGL
+803 
-808 MVSPKTPQELAD
+808 
-820 SGAITFMSR
+820 
-829 DGLCGAAVTADGDIE
+829 
-844 AVFRIPGGEGR
+844 
-855 RLSYQML
+855 
-862 ITAIDNGGNK
+862 
-872 LDCYGRD
+872 
-879 LVKNYNMVGF
+879 
-889 EPVARVPWNPEYAPD
+889 
-904 GWTYGPK
+904 
-911 DVYVMKLSDGLSAD
+911 
-925 AVASRLG
+925 
-932 LSEAEGGFH
+932 
-941 IWSKAELDTLPT
+941 
-953 MDYDQALAYR
+953 
-963 DSLIAADKQSAR
+963 SAR
-975 AAQSGI
+975 AREIARTMVNEDDFTFTNMDDALREVRNVAKGQKLYVGDTELNELLSVSGAKSLSDFNRRFGTQLTRDRQYI
-981 AEAFGA
+981 ALDQIDNELYWRYAGGTDTNPAEAFWSVVDGIKGNGA
-987 APPSLYDGLPESIG
+987 KSFDQAGYDEAVDYYRDLIERFDRYQREPGSAGVEYAAYADDIPSLYQPYGANADLSINDLPESMLNSAVPSLYDGLPESIG

-1078 DADSLAKAV
+1078 DADSLARAV

-1092 DGYQKTLEYWK
+1092 DGYQNILTSWK
-1103 GLIRDG
+1103 NLMRTGAAP
-1109 STLNKEQIVQGQ
+1109 NKEQIVQGQ

-1147 TESGQNLQAQRLL
+1147 TEAGQNLQAQRLL

-1172 QQTVESFNRQLK
+1172 QQTVDSFNRQLK

-1196 PEELARPLMEAKDAK
+1196 PEELTRPLMEATDAK

-1473 GFMESVTNGVRRLRA
+1473 GLMESVTNGVRRLRA

-1495 LIDNISQGLSGTA
+1495 FIDNISQGLSGTA

-1572 AKAFEKDGYGVN
+1572 AKAFEQDGYGIN

-1663 GAFDEGKQRIM
+1663 GAIDESKQRIM
-1674 NKVPGLSESNQP
+1674 NKVPGASTGNQP

-1694 QENPGGSIAGRLAY
+1694 QENPGGSFVGRLAY

-1721 TIADGMVEDLYE
+1721 TIADSVVEGLYE

-1738 GTLPGLFNSSV
+1738 GTLPGSFNSSV

-1770 GQASLQMVE
+1770 GQASQQMIE

-1792 EVQADVVKGVYHL
+1792 EVQADVVKGVYDL

-1823 SEVESGDASKS
+1823 SEIESGDASKS
-1834 EMLAAMYFTGGAEQ
+1834 EMLAAMYLTGGAEQ
-1848 VIPYLVADELTSDV
+1848 VIPYLVADELTSNV

-1875 SREKNFIETLLQYGY
+1875 SREKNFIETLMQNGY
-1890 TSEEAEYLYQLLK
+1890 TRGDAEALYQLLK